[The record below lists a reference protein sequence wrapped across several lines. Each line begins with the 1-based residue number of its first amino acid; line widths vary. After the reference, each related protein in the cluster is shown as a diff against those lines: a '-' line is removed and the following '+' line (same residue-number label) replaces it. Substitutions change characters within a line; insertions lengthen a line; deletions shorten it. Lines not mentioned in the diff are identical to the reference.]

1 VGDNVSENMVNYI
14 TDRVSKEE
22 VLDGFEPLVQKW
34 FNSKFDDLTPP
45 QAMAVPLISKK
56 ENVLVSSPT
65 GSGKTLT
72 AFLSI
77 LNDFFRIHREGELE
91 TGVHAIYVSP
101 LKALANDIDRNLKQP
116 LDEMIELAEGL
127 GIDIPEI
134 SVAVRSGD
142 TSLKER
148 ARMVRK
154 PPHIL
159 ITTPESL
166 GLLLSSKKF
175 RGHFQKTRYI
185 ILDEIHDLAN
195 NKRGTHLSLSVER
208 LAQIFEK
215 EPVRIGLSAT
225 QAPIEDIAGF
235 LGGYSGGKPRPVN
248 IVDVKERKHL
258 DLRVICPV
266 DNLTLHSTEVINSKM
281 YDLLVDLVN
290 DHRTTLIFT
299 NTRAGTESIA
309 MQLQERGVEK
319 LAAHHGSLSKEMR
332 LDVEEKL
339 KAGEMDV
346 VISSTSLEL
355 GIDIGYV
362 DLVVQIGSPKS
373 IAKGLQRIGRAG
385 HALRAISKG
394 RLVVFDSDD
403 LIECA
408 VLVRSAYGGHIDRV
422 SVPEKATDVLAQ
434 SIIGMSLDRNW
445 DSDEMYELVTS
456 AYPYRNLSKPDF
468 LEVLDFLG
476 GDSLENHGVYPKI
489 WYDKKLKEIGIK
501 RGSRQ
506 IYNMNI
512 GTIPQEIN
520 YAVVLE
526 GRGVQL
532 GNLSEKFV
540 ENLSKNDIFVLGGRT
555 YQFLETKRST
565 VVVKDG
571 LGRKPTVPSWSG
583 EMLPRSFD
591 LSEAV
596 GKFRAE
602 VEERIGEPEENIIDW
617 LEEEFRLD
625 KGAAKT
631 IISHLDE
638 QKKITGFVPSDKNL
652 MIEGYIDNRG
662 RSGAIF
668 HFPFGRRVNDALS
681 RAFAYQLGKEI
692 GSSVRISLSDDAFL
706 LTFPNRMA
714 IEGLV
719 ERLMPEELEPLLR
732 KAIKNTEIFAQ
743 RFRHCANRSF
753 MVLRNYKGREISL
766 PRQQLRTSQVLEAIN
781 EVDSFPMLEEA
792 YREILYDAF
801 DIKNAQLVINEIK
814 EGTRKIGYRGYEPIP
829 SPLSHSLILSGL
841 SDIVLMED
849 RSALLR
855 ELHAQVLGRVL
866 EKGDGDKPRFEKELI
881 DSYFNE
887 KKPIIGTREGVV
899 QAIRQIGGMYL
910 LNDRGKSVYRMS
922 DMASSEMQ
930 DLCQN
935 MIKDGVVESVWTGD
949 KDALYVTPELVPYYK
964 RIYGSEEKLSK
975 EAEKIYKK
983 LKGRKEIKPKKISDE
998 LERTYLV
1005 RRDDEKFCK
1014 RDIEKSASYEKSLD
1028 YLITMHIGFVG
1039 PQAIEEIALELRL
1052 SEEVVGQSLYDLE
1065 EKGII
1070 QGGNFALGQS
1080 TPQYLMAEDVIYLEA
1095 QAHGDV
1101 DVVPEKTLR
1110 EYIDYKLF
1118 RKFSSLQTLFDQHSD
1133 VSSPR
1138 TVFHRL
1144 EEPDLDEWWEWR
1156 DSDAILQGRF
1166 SGGKLRYVPA
1176 NKVGMYQALFR
1187 KEPEGKIQSL
1197 IIDMLRRSPPVTKS
1211 EINKELELKPELVD
1225 GALRTLEEN
1234 LMIHRYN
1241 RNRNPWTTHNRYR
1254 LLTEYEAPEEPE
1266 KKLVIDVLRGIGP
1279 LTFAELRRECG
1290 MPLSVTRSILNQ
1302 LQEEEIISRIVVVGA
1317 TRLFTYCLTEEVETI
1332 RNTKEK
1338 RKARV
1343 ISWRDPLLTHIR
1355 REMYA
1360 SYGESWTHPVVLGG
1374 MVAGY
1379 MEAWAMSGLLDVREI
1394 ILNDNIEI
1402 ETFLD
1407 ALDEFAKYQEN
1418 FNSNI
1423 IRIKVFA
1430 GTKVEEL
1437 DSLIVKRFEKKG
1449 YQRIREWL
1457 VKGPV
1462 INRSYQER
1470 EIYGY
1475 LLWKQRIHP
1484 ERRFKSA
1491 SEAFR
1496 EMGGVRSEYEL
1507 SLRIQGRF
1515 FHPKDYGNEME
1526 LVQGVMIPS
1535 YSTYCTVRD
1544 AIIYRDARNTPSE
1557 TEDRRLLALAID
1569 SKGLPRE
1576 ELYRRSGMDPDSFK
1590 QSLAR
1595 LYQSLN
1601 LVRTTRGNYRTLP
1614 VNRIYEVDEARFNVV
1629 KRLVLSFGIVS
1640 AEDLGMLLKGEIPM
1654 AELRKIL
1661 AELEKDGTLVKG
1673 FLKEESE
1680 TLYWI
1685 IRDDLE
1691 RVKGHLFQGSFILT
1705 QADRL
1710 SHYLSED
1717 VKQKFGLG
1725 ACNVIF
1731 SSTRPTGAF
1740 KMSKRGKDVIITEF
1754 VGGHQERHVIDAWC
1768 RQWRL
1773 NLEWELKSD
1782 EKVEV

>member
-1 VGDNVSENMVNYI
+1 MGDNVSENMVNYI

-899 QAIRQIGGMYL
+899 QAIRQIGGIYL

-1080 TPQYLMAEDVIYLEA
+1080 TPQYLIAEDVIYLEA

-1430 GTKVEEL
+1430 GTKVKEL
-1437 DSLIVKRFEKKG
+1437 DSLIVERFEKKG

-1661 AELEKDGTLVKG
+1661 AKLEKDGTLVKG

>member
-899 QAIRQIGGMYL
+899 QAIRQIGGIYL

-1080 TPQYLMAEDVIYLEA
+1080 TPQYLIAEDVIYLEA

-1101 DVVPEKTLR
+1101 DVIPEKTLR

-1430 GTKVEEL
+1430 GTKVKEL
-1437 DSLIVKRFEKKG
+1437 DSLIVERFEKKG

-1629 KRLVLSFGIVS
+1629 KRLALSFGIVS

>member
-1 VGDNVSENMVNYI
+1 MVNYI
-14 TDRVSKEE
+14 TDRKSKKE
-22 VLDGFEPLVQKW
+22 VLKGFEPLIRKW

-45 QAMAVPLISKK
+45 QSMAVPLIHNK

-77 LNDFFRIHREGELE
+77 INDFLKIHRESKFED
-91 TGVHAIYVSP
+91 GVHAIYISP

-116 LDEMIELAEGL
+116 LNEMMKIAEELD
-127 GIDIPEI
+127 IDVPEI
-134 SVAVRSGD
+134 KVAVRSGD

-154 PPHIL
+154 PPHII

-175 RGHFQKTRYI
+175 RDHFRKTRYI

-208 LAQIFEK
+208 LAQLIDN

-235 LGGYSGGKPRPVN
+235 LGGYNKGKPRPVN

-258 DLRVICPV
+258 DLKVICPV

-299 NTRAGTESIA
+299 NTRSGTESIA
-309 MQLQERGVEK
+309 IQLKERGIEK

-339 KAGEMDV
+339 KGGEMDV
-346 VISSTSLEL
+346 VVSSTSLEL

-385 HALRAISKG
+385 HDLKAISKG
-394 RLVVFDSDD
+394 RLVVFDPDD
-403 LIECA
+403 LVECA
-408 VLVRSAYGGHIDRV
+408 VLVRSAYKGQIDRV
-422 SVPEKATDVLAQ
+422 SIPEKATDVLAQ

-445 DSDEMYELVTS
+445 NSDEMYELVVS
-456 AYPYRNLSKPDF
+456 AYPYRNLTKHEF
-468 LEVLDFLG
+468 LDVLDFLG
-476 GDSLENHGVYPKI
+476 GNALEKHGVYPKI
-489 WYDKKLKEIGIK
+489 WYNKKDKDIGIK

-520 YAVVLE
+520 YTVVLE
-526 GRGVQL
+526 GRGAQL

-555 YQFLETKRST
+555 YQFLECNRTT

-591 LSEAV
+591 LSESV

-602 VEERIGEPEENIIDW
+602 VENKLELDEEEIIEW
-617 LEEEFRLD
+617 LKKEFRLD

-638 QKKITGFVPSDKNL
+638 QKKICGFVPSDKQL
-652 MIEGYIDNRG
+652 MVEGYIDNRG

-681 RAFAYQLGKEI
+681 RAFAFKLGKEI

-706 LTFPNRMA
+706 LTFPSRLA
-714 IEGLV
+714 IEGIAD
-719 ERLMPEELEPLLR
+719 RLLPKSLEPLLR
-732 KAIKNTEIFAQ
+732 KAITNTEIFAQ

-792 YREILYDAF
+792 YREVLYDAF
-801 DIKNAQLVINEIK
+801 DLKNAQIIIDDILKGE
-814 EGTRKIGYRGYEPIP
+814 RKIKYRTYSPVP

-866 EKGDGDKPRFEKELI
+866 EQGDGDKPRFEKELI
-881 DSYFNE
+881 DGHFNE
-887 KKPIIGTREGVV
+887 KRPIVGTREGII
-899 QAIRQIGGMYL
+899 QAIKQIGGIYL
-910 LNDRGKSVYRMS
+910 LNDREKSIYRMS
-922 DMASSEMQ
+922 DMAATEMQ
-930 DLCQN
+930 ELCHE
-935 MIKDGVVESVWTGD
+935 MIKEKIVESVWTGD
-949 KDALYVTPELVPYYK
+949 KDNLFVVPELVPYYQV
-964 RIYGSEEKLSK
+964 IYAIDKKLSK
-975 EAEKIYKK
+975 EAENAYLK
-983 LKGRKEIKPKKISDE
+983 LNGVKDIKPKKICKE
-998 LERTYLV
+998 LEKRYLICKTPDGV
-1005 RRDDEKFCK
+1005 RK
-1014 RDIEKSASYEKSLD
+1014 REIVKTISYEKALD
-1028 YLITMHIGFVG
+1028 WLITSHLGFVG
-1039 PQAIEEIALELRL
+1039 PQSKEDIALDLRL
-1052 SEEVVGQSLYDLE
+1052 SEDIVSQSLDELE
-1065 EKGII
+1065 EQGTI
-1070 QGGNFALGQS
+1070 QGGNFILGRS
-1080 TPQYLMAEDVIYLEA
+1080 TPQYLLAEDVIYLEA
-1095 QAHGDV
+1095 QSLGDV
-1101 DVVPEKTLR
+1101 DVVPEKILR
-1110 EYIDYKLF
+1110 EYLDYKIF
-1118 RKFSSLQTLFDQHSD
+1118 KKFPNLQTLFEQHND
-1133 VSSPR
+1133 VPSPR

-1144 EEPDLDEWWEWR
+1144 DNPNLDEWWEWR

-1166 SGGKLRYVPA
+1166 SAGKLRYVPA
-1176 NKVGMYQALFR
+1176 NKIGMYQALFR
-1187 KEPEGKIQSL
+1187 KEPDGKIQNL
-1197 IIDMLRRSPPVTKS
+1197 IVDMLRRSPPLSKS
-1211 EINKELELKPELVD
+1211 EISKELEVKTELID
-1225 GALRTLEEN
+1225 GALRALEEK

-1241 RNRNPWTTHNRYR
+1241 RHRNPWTTHNRYR
-1254 LLTEYEAPEEPE
+1254 LLNEYSAPELPE
-1266 KKLVIDVLRGIGP
+1266 KQIVLNQLRSTGP

-1290 MPLSVTRSILNQ
+1290 LPLNVTRAILNN
-1302 LQEEEIISRIVVVGA
+1302 LQEEDLVAKIVVVGA
-1317 TRLFTYCLTEEVETI
+1317 TRLFEYCLKEELETI
-1332 RNTKEK
+1332 KNTKEEK
-1338 RKARV
+1338 KVRV
-1343 ISWRDPLLTHIR
+1343 ISWRDPMLTHIR
-1355 REMYA
+1355 REMYS
-1360 SYGESWTHPVVLGG
+1360 SYGEAWTNPIIQGG

-1379 MEAWAMSGLLDVREI
+1379 MEAWAMSGLLDIREVVLDENTKI
-1394 ILNDNIEI
+1394 GD
-1402 ETFLD
+1402 FLD
-1407 ALDEFAKYQEN
+1407 GLDEFSTYQEN
-1418 FNSNI
+1418 FHSNI
-1423 IRIKVFA
+1423 IRVKAFA
-1430 GTKVEEL
+1430 NTKVEDL
-1437 DSLIVKRFEKKG
+1437 DKSIVKQFEDKG
-1449 YQRIREWL
+1449 YQRIRNWL

-1462 INRSYQER
+1462 INREYQER

-1475 LLWKQRIHP
+1475 LLWRQRIHP
-1484 ERRFKSA
+1484 EKRFPNA
-1491 SEAFR
+1491 AEAFR
-1496 EMGGVRSEYEL
+1496 ELGGVRSEYEL
-1507 SLRIQGRF
+1507 SLRVQGRF

-1526 LVQGVMIPS
+1526 LVQGVMIPG
-1535 YSTYCTVRD
+1535 YSTYCKVND
-1544 AIIYRDARNTPSE
+1544 AIVYRDARNVSPE
-1557 TEDRRLLALAID
+1557 PEDRRLLALAID

-1590 QSLAR
+1590 LSLAR

-1614 VNRIYEVDEARFNVV
+1614 VNRIYESEEARFRVV
-1629 KRLVLSFGIVS
+1629 KRLILSFGIVS
-1640 AEDLGMLLKGEIPM
+1640 AEGLGMLLKGEIPM
-1654 AELRKIL
+1654 AELRGIL
-1661 AELEKDGTLVKG
+1661 LKLEKENILVKG
-1673 FLKEESE
+1673 FLKEGSE
-1680 TLYWI
+1680 ILYWI
-1685 IRDDLE
+1685 VKEDLNYI
-1691 RVKGHLFQGSFILT
+1691 KGHLFQGSFVLN
-1705 QADRL
+1705 QGDRL
-1710 SHYLSED
+1710 AHYLSED

-1731 SSTRPTGAF
+1731 SSTRMTGAF
-1740 KMSKRGKDVIITEF
+1740 KMSKRGKEVVITEF
-1754 VGGHQERHVIDAWC
+1754 VGSNHERHVIEAWC

-1773 NLEWELKSD
+1773 NLEWELKSE
-1782 EKVEV
+1782 EKVEI

>member
-1 VGDNVSENMVNYI
+1 MLNGLLKNMVKYI
-14 TDRVSKEE
+14 TNRKSKDE
-22 VLDGFEPLVQKW
+22 VLSGFEPLISKW

-45 QAMAVPLISKK
+45 QSMAVPLIHEK

-77 LNDFFRIHREGELE
+77 INNFLKIHKDGNFED
-91 TGVHAIYVSP
+91 GVHAIYVSP
-101 LKALANDIDRNLKQP
+101 LKALANDIDRNLRQP
-116 LDEMIELAEGL
+116 LDEMMELAKEL
-127 GIDIPEI
+127 EIDTPEI
-134 SVAVRSGD
+134 KVAVRSGD

-175 RGHFQKTRYI
+175 RDHFTKTRYI

-208 LAQIFEK
+208 LAQIIEK

-235 LGGYSGGKPRPVN
+235 LGGYNNGKPRPVN

-258 DLRVICPV
+258 DLRVLCPV
-266 DNLTLHSTEVINSKM
+266 DNLTLHTTEVINSKM

-309 MQLQERGVEK
+309 VQLKERGIEK

-346 VISSTSLEL
+346 VVSSTSLEL

-385 HALRAISKG
+385 HALRAVSKG

-408 VLVRSAYGGHIDRV
+408 VLVKSAYEGEIDRV
-422 SVPEKATDVLAQ
+422 SIPERATDVLAQ
-434 SIIGMSLDRNW
+434 SIIGMSLDRKW
-445 DSDEMYELVTS
+445 DSDEMYNLVTS
-456 AYPYRNLSKPDF
+456 AYPYRNLSKNEF
-468 LEVLDFLG
+468 LDVLDFLG
-476 GDSLENHGVYPKI
+476 GDSLEKHGVYPKI
-489 WYDKKLKEIGIK
+489 WYDKSEKEIGIK

-520 YAVVLE
+520 YTVVLE
-526 GRGVQL
+526 GRGAQL

-555 YQFLETKRST
+555 YQFIESNRST

-591 LSEAV
+591 LSESV
-596 GKFRAE
+596 GRFRAE
-602 VEERIGEPEENIIDW
+602 VEKRLDLPEDNIIEW
-617 LEEEFRLD
+617 LEDEFRLD
-625 KGAAKT
+625 KGAART
-631 IISHLDE
+631 IVSHLDE
-638 QKKITGFVPSDKNL
+638 QNKICGFVPSDKHL
-652 MIEGYIDNRG
+652 MVEGYLDNRG

-668 HFPFGRRVNDALS
+668 HFPFGRRVNDALA
-681 RAFAYQLGKEI
+681 RAFAFQLGKEV

-706 LTFPNRMA
+706 LTFPNRLA
-714 IEGLV
+714 IEGIAD
-719 ERLMPEELEPLLR
+719 RLMPNSLEPLLR
-732 KAIKNTEIFAQ
+732 KAITNTEIFAQ

-781 EVDSFPMLEEA
+781 EIDTFPMLEEA
-792 YREILYDAF
+792 YREVLYDAF
-801 DIKNAQLVINEIK
+801 DLKNAQLIIDDIK
-814 EGTRKIGYRGYEPIP
+814 NGNRKIDYRTYSPVP

-855 ELHAQVLGRVL
+855 ELHTQVLGRVL
-866 EKGDGDKPRFEKELI
+866 EQGDGEKPRFEKELI
-881 DSYFNE
+881 EGYFNE
-887 KKPIIGTREGVV
+887 KKPIIGSREGII
-899 QAIRQIGGMYL
+899 QAIKQIGGIYL
-910 LNDRGKSVYRMS
+910 LNDRVKSSYRMS
-922 DMASSEMQ
+922 DMASTEMQ
-930 DLCQN
+930 DLCHDLIN
-935 MIKDGVVESVWTGD
+935 EGLVESVWTED
-949 KDALYVTPELVPYYK
+949 KDDLFVIPKLVPYYQA
-964 RIYGSEEKLSK
+964 IYCSDDKLSK
-975 EAEKIYKK
+975 NAKK
-983 LKGRKEIKPKKISDE
+983 AYDGLKGTKVIKSKKVSQE
-998 LERTYLV
+998 LEKKYLV
-1005 RRDDEKFCK
+1005 SKTTEGLRK
-1014 RDIEKSASYEKSLD
+1014 RKIEKTVSYEKALD
-1028 YLITMHIGFVG
+1028 WLITKHLGFSG
-1039 PQAIEEIALELRL
+1039 PQAKEEIALELKL
-1052 SEEVVGQSLYDLE
+1052 PEEIISQSLYDLE
-1065 EKGII
+1065 EQGII
-1070 QGGNFALGQS
+1070 QGGNFILGRNM
-1080 TPQYLMAEDVIYLEA
+1080 PQYLLAEDVIYLEA
-1095 QAHGDV
+1095 QSMGDI
-1101 DVVPEKTLR
+1101 DVISEKILR
-1110 EYIDYKLF
+1110 EYIDQKLF
-1118 RKFSSLQTLFDQHSD
+1118 KKFSSLQTLFDQHND

-1144 EEPDLDEWWEWR
+1144 EKPDLEEWWEWR

-1166 SGGKLRYVPA
+1166 LAGRLRYVPA
-1176 NKVGMYQALFR
+1176 NKIGMYQALFR
-1187 KEPEGKIQSL
+1187 REPEGKIQNL
-1197 IIDMLRRSPPVTKS
+1197 IVDMLKRSPPLSKS
-1211 EINKELELKPELVD
+1211 EIAKELEIKSDLVD
-1225 GALRTLEEN
+1225 GALRALEEK

-1241 RNRNPWTTHNRYR
+1241 RHRNPWTTHNRYR
-1254 LLTEYEAPEEPE
+1254 LLNEYSAPEKPE
-1266 KKLVIDVLRGIGP
+1266 KNLIIEQLRSTGP

-1290 MPLSVTRSILNQ
+1290 LPLNITRSILNQ
-1302 LQEEEIISRIVVVGA
+1302 LQEEDLVAKIVVVGA
-1317 TRLFTYCLTEEVETI
+1317 TRLFEYCLTEELENI
-1332 RNTKEK
+1332 KNTEEK
-1338 RKARV
+1338 NQTRV
-1343 ISWRDPLLTHIR
+1343 ISWRDPILTHIR
-1355 REMYA
+1355 REMY
-1360 SYGESWTHPVVLGG
+1360 SHYGEAWTNPIISGG

-1394 ILNDNIEI
+1394 VLEDNTSISDFI
-1402 ETFLD
+1402 D
-1407 ALDEFAKYQEN
+1407 ALDEFATYQEN

-1423 IRIKVFA
+1423 IRVKAFSS
-1430 GTKVEEL
+1430 TKVEDL
-1437 DSLIVKRFEKKG
+1437 DDKIIEQFEKKG
-1449 YQRIREWL
+1449 YQRIRNWL

-1462 INRSYQER
+1462 INKEYQER

-1475 LLWKQRIHP
+1475 LLWRQRINP
-1484 ERRFKSA
+1484 ERRFRNA
-1491 SEAFR
+1491 AEAFR

-1507 SLRIQGRF
+1507 SLRVQGRF
-1515 FHPKDYGNEME
+1515 FHPRDYGNEME
-1526 LVQGVMIPS
+1526 LVQGVMIPG
-1535 YSTYCTVRD
+1535 YATYCNVRD
-1544 AIIYRDARNTPSE
+1544 AIIYRDARNVPPESD
-1557 TEDRRLLALAID
+1557 DRRLLALAID

-1590 QSLAR
+1590 LSLAR

-1601 LVRTTRGNYRTLP
+1601 LVRTARGNYRTLP
-1614 VNRIYEVDEARFNVV
+1614 VNRVYEPEEARFQVV
-1629 KRLVLSFGIVS
+1629 KRLILSFGIVS
-1640 AEDLGMLLKGEIPM
+1640 AEGLGMLLKGEIPM

-1661 AELEKDGTLVKG
+1661 LRLEKDNVLVKG
-1673 FLKEESE
+1673 FLKEGSE

-1685 IRDDLE
+1685 VKDDIDYI
-1691 RVKGHLFQGSFILT
+1691 KGHLFQGSFVLN
-1705 QADRL
+1705 QGDRL
-1710 SHYLSED
+1710 AHYLSED
-1717 VKQKFGLG
+1717 VKKKFGLG

-1731 SSTRPTGAF
+1731 SSTRMTGAF

-1754 VGGHQERHVIDAWC
+1754 VGENQERRVIEAWC

-1773 NLEWELKSD
+1773 NLEWDLKSE
-1782 EKVEV
+1782 EKVEI

>member
-1 VGDNVSENMVNYI
+1 MGDNVSKNMVNYI

-899 QAIRQIGGMYL
+899 QAIRQIGGIYL

-1080 TPQYLMAEDVIYLEA
+1080 TPQYLIAEDVIYLEA

-1430 GTKVEEL
+1430 GTKVKEL
-1437 DSLIVKRFEKKG
+1437 DSLIVERFEKKG

>member
-1 VGDNVSENMVNYI
+1 MVNYI
-14 TDRVSKEE
+14 TDRKSKKE
-22 VLDGFEPLVQKW
+22 VLKGFEPLIRKW

-45 QAMAVPLISKK
+45 QSMAVPLIHNK

-77 LNDFFRIHREGELE
+77 INDFLKIHRESEFE
-91 TGVHAIYVSP
+91 DGVHAIYISP

-116 LDEMIELAEGL
+116 LDEMMKIAEELD
-127 GIDIPEI
+127 IDVPEI
-134 SVAVRSGD
+134 KVAVRSGD

-175 RGHFQKTRYI
+175 RDHFRKTRYI

-208 LAQIFEK
+208 LAQLIDN

-235 LGGYSGGKPRPVN
+235 LGGFIKGKPRPVN

-258 DLRVICPV
+258 DLKVICPV

-309 MQLQERGVEK
+309 IQLKERGIEK

-339 KAGEMDV
+339 KGGEMDV
-346 VISSTSLEL
+346 VVSSTSLEL

-362 DLVVQIGSPKS
+362 DLVIQIGSPKS

-385 HALRAISKG
+385 HDLKAISKG
-394 RLVVFDSDD
+394 RLVVFDPDD
-403 LIECA
+403 LVECA
-408 VLVRSAYGGHIDRV
+408 VLVRSAYEGQIDRV
-422 SVPEKATDVLAQ
+422 SIPEKATDVLAQ

-445 DSDEMYELVTS
+445 NSDEMYELVVS
-456 AYPYRNLSKPDF
+456 AYPYRNLTKREF
-468 LEVLDFLG
+468 LDVLDFLG
-476 GDSLENHGVYPKI
+476 GNALEKHGVYPKI
-489 WYDKKLKEIGIK
+489 WYNKKDKDIGIK

-520 YAVVLE
+520 YTVVLE

-555 YQFLETKRST
+555 YQFLECNRTT

-591 LSEAV
+591 LSESV

-602 VEERIGEPEENIIDW
+602 VEIKLELDDEEIIEW
-617 LEEEFRLD
+617 LKKEFRLD

-638 QKKITGFVPSDKNL
+638 QKKICGFIPSDKQL
-652 MIEGYIDNRG
+652 MVEGYIDNRG

-668 HFPFGRRVNDALS
+668 HFPFGRRVNDALA
-681 RAFAYQLGKEI
+681 RAFAFQLGKEI

-706 LTFPNRMA
+706 LTFPSRLA
-714 IEGLV
+714 IEGIAD
-719 ERLMPEELEPLLR
+719 RLLPKSLKPLLR
-732 KAIKNTEIFAQ
+732 KAITNTEIFAQ

-792 YREILYDAF
+792 YREVLYDAF
-801 DIKNAQLVINEIK
+801 DLKNAQIIIDDILKGE
-814 EGTRKIGYRGYEPIP
+814 RKIKYRTYSPVP

-866 EKGDGDKPRFEKELI
+866 EQGDGDKPRFEKELI
-881 DSYFNE
+881 DGHFNE
-887 KKPIIGTREGVV
+887 KRPIVGTREGII
-899 QAIRQIGGMYL
+899 QAIKQIGGIYL
-910 LNDRGKSVYRMS
+910 LNDREKSIYRMS
-922 DMASSEMQ
+922 DMAATEMQ
-930 DLCQN
+930 ELCHE
-935 MIKDGVVESVWTGD
+935 MIEEKVVESVWTGD
-949 KDALYVTPELVPYYK
+949 KDNLFVVPELVPYYQV
-964 RIYGSEEKLSK
+964 IYAIDEKLSK
-975 EAEKIYKK
+975 EAENAYLK
-983 LKGRKEIKPKKISDE
+983 LNGVKDIKPTKICKE
-998 LERTYLV
+998 LEKKYLICKTPDGV
-1005 RRDDEKFCK
+1005 RK
-1014 RDIEKSASYEKSLD
+1014 REIEKTISYEKALD
-1028 YLITMHIGFVG
+1028 WLITSHLGFVG
-1039 PQAIEEIALELRL
+1039 PQSKEDIALDLRL
-1052 SEEVVGQSLYDLE
+1052 SEDIVSQSLDELE
-1065 EKGII
+1065 EQGTI
-1070 QGGNFALGQS
+1070 QGGNFMLGRS
-1080 TPQYLMAEDVIYLEA
+1080 TPQYLLAEDIIYLEA
-1095 QAHGDV
+1095 QSLGDV
-1101 DVVPEKTLR
+1101 DVVPEKILR
-1110 EYIDYKLF
+1110 EYLDYKIF
-1118 RKFSSLQTLFDQHSD
+1118 KKFPNLQTLFEQHND
-1133 VSSPR
+1133 VPSPR

-1144 EEPDLDEWWEWR
+1144 DNPNLDEWWEWR

-1166 SGGKLRYVPA
+1166 SAGKLRYVPA
-1176 NKVGMYQALFR
+1176 NKIGMYQALFR
-1187 KEPEGKIQSL
+1187 REPDGKIQNL
-1197 IIDMLRRSPPVTKS
+1197 IVDMLRRSPPLSKS
-1211 EINKELELKPELVD
+1211 EISKELEVKTELID
-1225 GALRTLEEN
+1225 GALRALEEK

-1241 RNRNPWTTHNRYR
+1241 RHRNPWTTHNRYR
-1254 LLTEYEAPEEPE
+1254 LLNEYSAPELPE
-1266 KKLVIDVLRGIGP
+1266 KKIVLNQLRSTGP

-1290 MPLSVTRSILNQ
+1290 LPLNVTRAILNN
-1302 LQEEEIISRIVVVGA
+1302 LQEEDLVAKIVVVGA
-1317 TRLFTYCLTEEVETI
+1317 TRLFEYCLKEELETI
-1332 RNTKEK
+1332 KNTKEEK
-1338 RKARV
+1338 KVRV
-1343 ISWRDPLLTHIR
+1343 ISWRDPMLTHIR
-1355 REMYA
+1355 REMYS
-1360 SYGESWTHPVVLGG
+1360 SYGEAWTNPIIQGG

-1379 MEAWAMSGLLDVREI
+1379 MEAWAMSGLLDIREVVLDENTKI
-1394 ILNDNIEI
+1394 SD
-1402 ETFLD
+1402 FLD
-1407 ALDEFAKYQEN
+1407 GLDEFSTYQEN
-1418 FNSNI
+1418 FHSNI
-1423 IRIKVFA
+1423 IRVKAFA
-1430 GTKVEEL
+1430 NTKVEDL
-1437 DSLIVKRFEKKG
+1437 DTSIVKQFEDKG
-1449 YQRIREWL
+1449 YQRIRNWL

-1462 INRSYQER
+1462 INREYQER

-1475 LLWKQRIHP
+1475 LLWRQRIHP
-1484 ERRFKSA
+1484 EKRFQNA
-1491 SEAFR
+1491 AEAFR
-1496 EMGGVRSEYEL
+1496 ELGGVRSEYEL
-1507 SLRIQGRF
+1507 SLRVQGRF

-1526 LVQGVMIPS
+1526 LVQGVMIPG
-1535 YSTYCTVRD
+1535 YSTYCNVND
-1544 AIIYRDARNTPSE
+1544 AIVYRDARNVPPE
-1557 TEDRRLLALAID
+1557 PDDRRLLALAID

-1590 QSLAR
+1590 LSLAR

-1614 VNRIYEVDEARFNVV
+1614 VNRIYESEEARFRVV
-1629 KRLVLSFGIVS
+1629 KRLILSFGIVS
-1640 AEDLGMLLKGEIPM
+1640 AEGLGMLLKGEIPM
-1654 AELRKIL
+1654 AELRGIL
-1661 AELEKDGTLVKG
+1661 LKLEKENILVKG
-1673 FLKEESE
+1673 FLKEGSE
-1680 TLYWI
+1680 ILYWI
-1685 IRDDLE
+1685 VKEDLNYI
-1691 RVKGHLFQGSFILT
+1691 KGHLFQGSFVLN
-1705 QADRL
+1705 QGDRL
-1710 SHYLSED
+1710 AHYLSED

-1731 SSTRPTGAF
+1731 SSTRMTGAF
-1740 KMSKRGKDVIITEF
+1740 KMSKRGKEVVITEF
-1754 VGGHQERHVIDAWC
+1754 VGSNHERHVIEAWC

-1773 NLEWELKSD
+1773 NLEWELKSE
-1782 EKVEV
+1782 EKVEI

>member
-1080 TPQYLMAEDVIYLEA
+1080 TPQYLIAEDVIYLEA

-1423 IRIKVFA
+1423 IRIKVFD

-1437 DSLIVKRFEKKG
+1437 DSLIVERFEKKG
-1449 YQRIREWL
+1449 YQRIRKWL

-1484 ERRFKSA
+1484 ERRFKNA

>member
-1 VGDNVSENMVNYI
+1 MVNYI
-14 TDRVSKEE
+14 TDRKSKKE
-22 VLDGFEPLVQKW
+22 VLKGFEPLIRKW

-45 QAMAVPLISKK
+45 QSMAVPLIHNK

-77 LNDFFRIHREGELE
+77 INDFLKIHRESKFED
-91 TGVHAIYVSP
+91 GVHAIYISP

-116 LDEMIELAEGL
+116 LNEMMKIAEELD
-127 GIDIPEI
+127 IDVPEI
-134 SVAVRSGD
+134 KVAVRSGD

-154 PPHIL
+154 PPHII

-175 RGHFQKTRYI
+175 RDHFRKTRYI

-208 LAQIFEK
+208 LAQLIDN

-235 LGGYSGGKPRPVN
+235 LGGYNKGKPRPVN

-258 DLRVICPV
+258 DLKVICPV

-299 NTRAGTESIA
+299 NTRSGTESIA
-309 MQLQERGVEK
+309 IQLKERGIEK

-339 KAGEMDV
+339 KGGEMDV
-346 VISSTSLEL
+346 VVSSTSLEL

-385 HALRAISKG
+385 HDLKAISKG
-394 RLVVFDSDD
+394 RLVVFDPDD
-403 LIECA
+403 LVECA
-408 VLVRSAYGGHIDRV
+408 VLVRSAYKGQIDRV
-422 SVPEKATDVLAQ
+422 SIPEKATDVLAQ

-445 DSDEMYELVTS
+445 NSDEMYELVVS
-456 AYPYRNLSKPDF
+456 AYPYRNLTKHEF
-468 LEVLDFLG
+468 LDVLDFLG
-476 GDSLENHGVYPKI
+476 GNALEKHGVYPKI
-489 WYDKKLKEIGIK
+489 WYNKKDKDIGIK

-520 YAVVLE
+520 YTVVLE
-526 GRGVQL
+526 GRGAQL

-555 YQFLETKRST
+555 YQFLECNRTT

-591 LSEAV
+591 LSESV

-602 VEERIGEPEENIIDW
+602 VENKLELDEEEIIEW
-617 LEEEFRLD
+617 LKKEFRLD

-638 QKKITGFVPSDKNL
+638 QKKICGFVPSDKQL
-652 MIEGYIDNRG
+652 MVEGYIDNRG

-681 RAFAYQLGKEI
+681 RAFAFKLGKEI

-706 LTFPNRMA
+706 LTFPSRLA
-714 IEGLV
+714 IEGIAD
-719 ERLMPEELEPLLR
+719 RLLPKSLEPLLR
-732 KAIKNTEIFAQ
+732 KAITNTEIFAQ

-792 YREILYDAF
+792 YREVLYDAF
-801 DIKNAQLVINEIK
+801 DLKNAQIIIDDILKGE
-814 EGTRKIGYRGYEPIP
+814 RKIKYRTYSPVP

-866 EKGDGDKPRFEKELI
+866 EQGDGDKPRFEKELI
-881 DSYFNE
+881 DGHFNE
-887 KKPIIGTREGVV
+887 KRPIVGTREGII
-899 QAIRQIGGMYL
+899 QAIKQIGGIYL
-910 LNDRGKSVYRMS
+910 LNDRKKSIYRMS
-922 DMASSEMQ
+922 DMAATEMQ
-930 DLCQN
+930 ELCHE
-935 MIKDGVVESVWTGD
+935 MIKEKIVESVWTGD
-949 KDALYVTPELVPYYK
+949 KDNLFVVPELVPYYQV
-964 RIYGSEEKLSK
+964 IYAIDKKLSK
-975 EAEKIYKK
+975 EAENAYLK
-983 LKGRKEIKPKKISDE
+983 LNGVKDIKPKKICKE
-998 LERTYLV
+998 LEKRYLICKTPDGV
-1005 RRDDEKFCK
+1005 RK
-1014 RDIEKSASYEKSLD
+1014 REIEKTISYEKALD
-1028 YLITMHIGFVG
+1028 WLITSHLGFVG
-1039 PQAIEEIALELRL
+1039 PQSKENIALDLRL
-1052 SEEVVGQSLYDLE
+1052 SEDIVSQSLDELE
-1065 EKGII
+1065 EQGTI
-1070 QGGNFALGQS
+1070 QGGNFILGRS
-1080 TPQYLMAEDVIYLEA
+1080 TPQYLLAEDVIYLEA
-1095 QAHGDV
+1095 QSLGDV
-1101 DVVPEKTLR
+1101 DVVPEKILR
-1110 EYIDYKLF
+1110 EYLDYKIF
-1118 RKFSSLQTLFDQHSD
+1118 KKFPNLQTLFEQHND
-1133 VSSPR
+1133 VPSPR

-1144 EEPDLDEWWEWR
+1144 DNPNLDEWWEWR

-1166 SGGKLRYVPA
+1166 SAGKLRYVPA
-1176 NKVGMYQALFR
+1176 NKIGMYQALFR
-1187 KEPEGKIQSL
+1187 KEPDGKIQNL
-1197 IIDMLRRSPPVTKS
+1197 IVDMLRRSPPLSKS
-1211 EINKELELKPELVD
+1211 EISKELEVKTELID
-1225 GALRTLEEN
+1225 GALRALEEK

-1241 RNRNPWTTHNRYR
+1241 RHRNPWTTHNRYR
-1254 LLTEYEAPEEPE
+1254 LLNEYSAPELPE
-1266 KKLVIDVLRGIGP
+1266 KQIVLNQLRSTGP

-1290 MPLSVTRSILNQ
+1290 LPLNVTRAILNN
-1302 LQEEEIISRIVVVGA
+1302 LQEEDLVAKIVVVGA
-1317 TRLFTYCLTEEVETI
+1317 TRLFEYCLKEELETI
-1332 RNTKEK
+1332 KNTKEEK
-1338 RKARV
+1338 KVRV
-1343 ISWRDPLLTHIR
+1343 ISWRDPMLTHIR
-1355 REMYA
+1355 REMYS
-1360 SYGESWTHPVVLGG
+1360 SYGEAWTNPIIQGG

-1379 MEAWAMSGLLDVREI
+1379 MEAWAMSGLLDIREVVLDENTKI
-1394 ILNDNIEI
+1394 GD
-1402 ETFLD
+1402 FLD
-1407 ALDEFAKYQEN
+1407 GLDEFSTYQEN
-1418 FNSNI
+1418 FHSNI
-1423 IRIKVFA
+1423 IRVKAFA
-1430 GTKVEEL
+1430 NTKVEDL
-1437 DSLIVKRFEKKG
+1437 DKSIVKQFEDKG
-1449 YQRIREWL
+1449 YQRIRNWL

-1462 INRSYQER
+1462 INREYQER

-1475 LLWKQRIHP
+1475 LLWRQRIHP
-1484 ERRFKSA
+1484 EKRFPNA
-1491 SEAFR
+1491 AEAFR
-1496 EMGGVRSEYEL
+1496 ELGGVRSEYEL
-1507 SLRIQGRF
+1507 SLRVQGRF

-1526 LVQGVMIPS
+1526 LVQGVMIPG
-1535 YSTYCTVRD
+1535 YSTYCKVND
-1544 AIIYRDARNTPSE
+1544 AIVYRDARNVSPE
-1557 TEDRRLLALAID
+1557 PEDRRLLALAID

-1590 QSLAR
+1590 LSLAR

-1614 VNRIYEVDEARFNVV
+1614 VNRIYESEEARFRVV
-1629 KRLVLSFGIVS
+1629 KRLILSFGIVS
-1640 AEDLGMLLKGEIPM
+1640 AEGLGMLLKGEIPM
-1654 AELRKIL
+1654 AELRGIL
-1661 AELEKDGTLVKG
+1661 LKLEKEHILVKG
-1673 FLKEESE
+1673 FLKEGSE
-1680 TLYWI
+1680 ILYWI
-1685 IRDDLE
+1685 VKEDLNYI
-1691 RVKGHLFQGSFILT
+1691 KGHLFQGSFVLN
-1705 QADRL
+1705 QGDRL
-1710 SHYLSED
+1710 AHYLSED

-1731 SSTRPTGAF
+1731 SSTRMTGAF
-1740 KMSKRGKDVIITEF
+1740 KMSKRGKEVVITEF
-1754 VGGHQERHVIDAWC
+1754 VGSNHERHVIEAWC

-1773 NLEWELKSD
+1773 NLEWELKSE
-1782 EKVEV
+1782 EKVEI

>member
-1 VGDNVSENMVNYI
+1 MVNYI
-14 TDRVSKEE
+14 TDRKSKKE
-22 VLDGFEPLVQKW
+22 VLKGFEPLIRKW

-45 QAMAVPLISKK
+45 QSMAVPLIHNKK
-56 ENVLVSSPT
+56 NVLVSSPT

-77 LNDFFRIHREGELE
+77 INDFLKIHRESEFE
-91 TGVHAIYVSP
+91 DGVHAIYISP

-116 LDEMIELAEGL
+116 LEEMMKLAEEFD
-127 GIDIPEI
+127 IDVPEI
-134 SVAVRSGD
+134 KVAVRSGD
-142 TSLKER
+142 TSLKDR
-148 ARMVRK
+148 AKMVRK

-175 RGHFQKTRYI
+175 RDHFRKTRYI

-208 LAQIFEK
+208 LAQIIDR

-235 LGGYSGGKPRPVN
+235 LGGYTKGKPRPVN

-258 DLRVICPV
+258 DLKVICPV

-309 MQLQERGVEK
+309 IQLKERGIEK

-339 KAGEMDV
+339 KGGEMDV
-346 VISSTSLEL
+346 VVSSTSLEL

-394 RLVVFDSDD
+394 RLVVFDPDD
-403 LIECA
+403 LVECA
-408 VLVRSAYGGHIDRV
+408 VLVRSAYGGQIDRV
-422 SVPEKATDVLAQ
+422 SIPEKATDVLAQ
-434 SIIGMSLDRNW
+434 SIIGMSLDRKWN
-445 DSDEMYELVTS
+445 SDEMYELVTS
-456 AYPYRNLSKPDF
+456 AYPYRNLTKHEF
-468 LEVLDFLG
+468 LDVLDFLG
-476 GDSLENHGVYPKI
+476 GDALENHGVYPKI
-489 WYDKKLKEIGIK
+489 WYDKKDREIGIK

-520 YAVVLE
+520 YTVVLE
-526 GRGVQL
+526 GRGAQL

-540 ENLSKNDIFVLGGRT
+540 ENLSRNDIFVLGGRT
-555 YQFLETKRST
+555 YQFLECKRST

-602 VEERIGEPEENIIDW
+602 VEKKLELDEEEIIKW

-638 QKKITGFVPSDKNL
+638 QKKICGFVPSDKNL
-652 MIEGYIDNRG
+652 MVEGYLDNRG
-662 RSGAIF
+662 RNGAIF
-668 HFPFGRRVNDALS
+668 HFPFGRRVNDALA
-681 RAFAYQLGKEI
+681 RAFAFKLGKEI

-706 LTFPNRMA
+706 LTFPSRLA
-714 IEGLV
+714 IEGIAD
-719 ERLMPEELEPLLR
+719 RLLPKSLEPLLR

-792 YREILYDAF
+792 YREVLYDAF
-801 DIKNAQLVINEIK
+801 DLKNAQIIIDDIMKGE
-814 EGTRKIGYRGYEPIP
+814 RKIEYRTYSPVP

-866 EKGDGDKPRFEKELI
+866 EQGDGDKPRFEKELI
-881 DSYFNE
+881 DGYFNE
-887 KKPIIGTREGVV
+887 KRPIVGTREGII
-899 QAIRQIGGMYL
+899 QAIKQIGGIYL
-910 LNDRGKSVYRMS
+910 LSDRGKSIYRMT
-922 DMASSEMQ
+922 DMAATEMQ
-930 DLCQN
+930 ELCQE
-935 MIKDGVVESVWTGD
+935 MIEDKVVESIWTGD
-949 KDALYVTPELVPYYK
+949 KDDLFVIPELVPHYK
-964 RIYGSEEKLSK
+964 AIYAIDEKLSK
-975 EAEKIYKK
+975 DAENAYKK
-983 LKGRKEIKPKKISDE
+983 LKGVKEIKPKKICEE
-998 LERTYLV
+998 LEKRYIVCKTPNGV
-1005 RRDDEKFCK
+1005 RK
-1014 RDIEKSASYEKSLD
+1014 REIEKTISYEKALD
-1028 YLITMHIGFVG
+1028 WLITSHLGFVG
-1039 PQAIEEIALELRL
+1039 PQSKEDIALDLRL
-1052 SEEVVGQSLYDLE
+1052 SEDIISQSLYELE
-1065 EKGII
+1065 EEGTI
-1070 QGGNFALGQS
+1070 QGGNFVLGRS
-1080 TPQYLMAEDVIYLEA
+1080 TPQYLLAEDVIYLEA
-1095 QAHGDV
+1095 QSLGDV
-1101 DVVPEKTLR
+1101 DVVPEKILR
-1110 EYIDYKLF
+1110 EYLDYKIF
-1118 RKFSSLQTLFDQHSD
+1118 KKFPSLQTLFEQHND

-1144 EEPDLDEWWEWR
+1144 DNPDLDEWWEWR

-1166 SGGKLRYVPA
+1166 SAGKLRYVPA
-1176 NKVGMYQALFR
+1176 NKIGMYQALFR
-1187 KEPEGKIQSL
+1187 KEPEGKIQNL
-1197 IIDMLRRSPPVTKS
+1197 IVDMLRRSPPLSKS
-1211 EINKELELKPELVD
+1211 EISKELEVKTELID
-1225 GALRTLEEN
+1225 GALRALEEK

-1241 RNRNPWTTHNRYR
+1241 RHRNPWTTHNRYR
-1254 LLTEYEAPEEPE
+1254 LLNEYSSPELPE
-1266 KKLVIDVLRGIGP
+1266 RKIVLDQLRSTGP

-1290 MPLSVTRSILNQ
+1290 LPLNVTRTILNN
-1302 LQEEEIISRIVVVGA
+1302 LQEEDLVAKIVVVGA
-1317 TRLFTYCLTEEVETI
+1317 TRLFEYCLKEELENI
-1332 RNTKEK
+1332 RNTKEEK
-1338 RKARV
+1338 KVRV
-1343 ISWRDPLLTHIR
+1343 ISWRDPMLAHIR
-1355 REMYA
+1355 REMYS
-1360 SYGESWTHPVVLGG
+1360 SYGEAWTNPIIQGG

-1379 MEAWAMSGLLDVREI
+1379 MEAWAMSGLLDIREVV
-1394 ILNDNIEI
+1394 LDDNTKIGD
-1402 ETFLD
+1402 FLD
-1407 ALDEFAKYQEN
+1407 GLDEYSTYQEN
-1418 FNSNI
+1418 FHSNI
-1423 IRIKVFA
+1423 IRVKAFA
-1430 GTKVEEL
+1430 STKVEDL
-1437 DSLIVKRFEKKG
+1437 DTTIVKQFEEKG
-1449 YQRIREWL
+1449 YQRIRNWL

-1462 INRSYQER
+1462 INREYQER

-1475 LLWKQRIHP
+1475 LLWRQRIHP
-1484 ERRFKSA
+1484 EKRFRNA
-1491 SEAFR
+1491 AEAFR

-1507 SLRIQGRF
+1507 SLRVQGRF
-1515 FHPKDYGNEME
+1515 FHPRDYGNEME
-1526 LVQGVMIPS
+1526 LVQGVMIPG
-1535 YSTYCTVRD
+1535 YSTYCNVRD
-1544 AIIYRDARNTPSE
+1544 AIVYRDARNVLPE
-1557 TEDRRLLALAID
+1557 PDDRRLLALAID

-1590 QSLAR
+1590 LSLAR

-1614 VNRIYEVDEARFNVV
+1614 VNRIYEPEEARFRVV
-1629 KRLVLSFGIVS
+1629 KRLILSFGIIS
-1640 AEDLGMLLKGEIPM
+1640 AECLGMLLKGEIPM
-1654 AELRKIL
+1654 AELRGIL
-1661 AELEKDGTLVKG
+1661 LRLEEENILVKG
-1673 FLKEESE
+1673 FLREGSE
-1680 TLYWI
+1680 TLYWVVK
-1685 IRDDLE
+1685 DDIDYI
-1691 RVKGHLFQGSFILT
+1691 KGHLFQGSFVLN
-1705 QADRL
+1705 QGDRL
-1710 SHYLSED
+1710 AHYLSED
-1717 VKQKFGLG
+1717 VKQKYGLG

-1731 SSTRPTGAF
+1731 SSTRMTGAF
-1740 KMSKRGKDVIITEF
+1740 KMSKRGKDVVITEF
-1754 VGGHQERHVIDAWC
+1754 VGDNHERHVIEAWC

-1773 NLEWELKSD
+1773 NLEWELKSE

>member
-1 VGDNVSENMVNYI
+1 MVTYI
-14 TDRVSKEE
+14 TNRKTKEE
-22 VLDGFEPLVQKW
+22 VLNGFEPLIRTW
-34 FNSKFDDLTPP
+34 FNNKFDDLTPP
-45 QAMAVPLISKK
+45 QAMAVPLIEKNK
-56 ENVLVSSPT
+56 NVLVSSPT
-65 GSGKTLT
+65 GTGKTLT

-77 LNDFFRIHREGELE
+77 LNNFLKLHREDNFED
-91 TGVHAIYVSP
+91 GVHAIYISP

-116 LDEMIELAEGL
+116 LEEMMVLAEEL
-127 GIDIPEI
+127 EIDVPEI
-134 SVAVRSGD
+134 KVAVRSGD

-154 PPHIL
+154 PPHII

-175 RGHFQKTRYI
+175 RDHFKRTKYI

-208 LAQIFEK
+208 LAQIIDR

-235 LGGYSGGKPRPVN
+235 LGGYSQGKPRHVN

-258 DLRVICPV
+258 DLRVVCPV

-299 NTRAGTESIA
+299 NTRAGTESMA
-309 MQLQERGVEK
+309 MQLKERGIEK

-332 LDVEEKL
+332 LDVEQKL
-339 KAGEMDV
+339 KDGEMDV

-355 GIDIGYV
+355 GIDIGYL

-385 HALRAISKG
+385 HALREISKG
-394 RLVVFDSDD
+394 RLIVFDSDD

-408 VLVRSAYGGHIDRV
+408 VLVRSAYEGKIDRV
-422 SVPEKATDVLAQ
+422 TIPEKATDVLAQ
-434 SIIGMSLDRNW
+434 SIIGMSLDRKW
-445 DSDEMYELVTS
+445 DSDEMYNLVKS
-456 AYPYRNLSKPDF
+456 AYPYRNLSKHDF

-476 GDSLENHGVYPKI
+476 GNALENHGVYPKI
-489 WYDKKLKEIGIK
+489 WYDKKSKEIGIK

-520 YAVVLE
+520 YAVILE

-540 ENLSKNDIFVLGGRT
+540 ENLSRNDIFVLGGRT

-565 VVVKDG
+565 VIVKDG

-596 GKFRAE
+596 GRFRAE
-602 VEERIGEPEENIIDW
+602 VEDRLEKPEQEIIKW
-617 LEEEFRLD
+617 LEVDFRLD

-631 IISHLDE
+631 IISHLKE
-638 QKKITGFVPSDKNL
+638 QKKICGFIPSDKRL
-652 MIEGYIDNRG
+652 MVEGYIDNRG
-662 RSGAIF
+662 RNGAIF

-692 GSSVRISLSDDAFL
+692 GSSIRISLSDDAFL
-706 LTFPNRMA
+706 LTFPNRLA
-714 IEGLV
+714 IDGLAD
-719 ERLMPEELEPLLR
+719 RLMPQALEPRLR

-753 MVLRNYKGREISL
+753 MVLRNYKGREISM

-781 EVDSFPMLEEA
+781 QVDSFPMLEEA

-801 DIKNAQLVINEIK
+801 DIKNAQLILDEIK
-814 EGTRKIGYRGYEPIP
+814 SGKRNIEYRSYEPIP

-866 EKGDGDKPRFEKELI
+866 EQEGGDKPRFEKDLI

-887 KKPIIGTREGVV
+887 KKPVVGTKEGVI
-899 QAIRQIGGMYL
+899 QATRQIGGLYL
-910 LNDRGKSVYRMS
+910 LNDKAKSIYRMS
-922 DMASSEMQ
+922 DMSTTEMQ
-930 DLCQN
+930 GLCHE
-935 MIKDGVVESVWTGD
+935 IIDEKIVESVWTGE
-949 KDALYVTPELVPYYK
+949 KDPLYVTPELIPYYK
-964 RIYGSEEKLSK
+964 IIYGSEDNLSK
-975 EAEKIYKK
+975 EAEKVYNK
-983 LKGRKEIKPKKISDE
+983 LKRKKKIKSKKISDE
-998 LERTYLV
+998 LEKNYLICRMV
-1005 RRDDEKFCK
+1005 DGFTK
-1014 RDIEKSASYEKSLD
+1014 RKIEKSASYEKALD
-1028 YLITMHIGFVG
+1028 YLITKHLAFVG
-1039 PQAIEEIALELRL
+1039 PKAVEEIALELRL

-1065 EKGII
+1065 EQGTI

-1095 QAHGDV
+1095 QSHGDV
-1101 DVVPEKTLR
+1101 DVITDQILR
-1110 EYIDYKLF
+1110 EFIDAKLF
-1118 RKFSSLQTLFDQHSD
+1118 KKFSSLQSFFDQHSD
-1133 VSSPR
+1133 VTSPR

-1144 EEPDLDEWWEWR
+1144 DKPNLEEWWEWR
-1156 DSDAILQGRF
+1156 DSDSILQGRF

-1187 KEPEGKIQSL
+1187 KEPEGKVPSL
-1197 IIDMLRRSPPVTKS
+1197 IVDMLRRSPPMTKH
-1211 EINKELELKPELVD
+1211 EITKELELKPELID

-1241 RNRNPWTTHNRYR
+1241 RNRNPWTTHNKYR
-1254 LLTEYEAPEEPE
+1254 LLTEYESPEEPE
-1266 KKLVIDVLRGIGP
+1266 RKLVIDQLRSIGP
-1279 LTFAELRRECG
+1279 LTFGELKRECG
-1290 MPLSVTRSILNQ
+1290 MPLNVTRSILNR
-1302 LQEEEIISRIVVVGA
+1302 LQEENIVSRIVVVGA
-1317 TRLFTYCLTEEVETI
+1317 TRLFTYCLSEEVESI
-1332 RNTKEK
+1332 RKTEEK
-1338 RKARV
+1338 RIIRV

-1360 SYGESWTHPVVLGG
+1360 NYGESWTHPIVVGG
-1374 MVAGY
+1374 MVTGY
-1379 MEAWAMSGLLDVREI
+1379 MEAWAMSGLLDIREV
-1394 ILNDNIEI
+1394 ILDEIEI
-1402 ETFLD
+1402 DEFLD
-1407 ALDEFAKYQEN
+1407 ALDEFARYQEN
-1418 FNSNI
+1418 FHSNI
-1423 IRIKVFA
+1423 IRVKAFA
-1430 GTKVEEL
+1430 GTRVEEL
-1437 DSLIVKRFEKKG
+1437 DAVVVRKFERKG

-1462 INRSYQER
+1462 INLSYQER

-1484 ERRFKSA
+1484 ERRFRNA
-1491 SEAFR
+1491 GEAFR

-1515 FHPKDYGNEME
+1515 FHPRDYGNEME

-1535 YSTYCTVRD
+1535 YSTYCMVRD
-1544 AIIYRDARNTPSE
+1544 AILYRDARNIASKP
-1557 TEDRRLLALAID
+1557 EDRRLLALTID

-1576 ELYRRSGMDPDSFK
+1576 ELYRRSGMDPDLFK
-1590 QSLAR
+1590 QSLTR

-1614 VNRIYEVDEARFNVV
+1614 VNRIYEADEAKFKVV
-1629 KRLVLSFGIVS
+1629 KRLILSFGIVS

-1661 AELEKDGTLVKG
+1661 SRLEEEGILVKG
-1673 FLKEESE
+1673 FLKEGSDI
-1680 TLYWI
+1680 LYWI
-1685 IRDDLE
+1685 IKEDLE
-1691 RVKGHLFQGSFILT
+1691 RVRGHLFQGSFVLT

-1710 SHYLSED
+1710 SHYLSGET
-1717 VKQKFGLG
+1717 KQKFGLG

-1731 SSTRPTGAF
+1731 SSTRMAGAF
-1740 KMSKRGKDVIITEF
+1740 RMSKRGKDVVITEF
-1754 VGGHQERHVIDAWC
+1754 VGGHQERHVIEAWC
-1768 RQWRL
+1768 RQWRM

>member
-1 VGDNVSENMVNYI
+1 MVNYI
-14 TDRVSKEE
+14 TDRKSKKE
-22 VLDGFEPLVQKW
+22 VLKGFEPLIRKW

-45 QAMAVPLISKK
+45 QSMAVPLIHNK

-77 LNDFFRIHREGELE
+77 INDFLKIHRESKFED
-91 TGVHAIYVSP
+91 GVHAIYISP

-116 LDEMIELAEGL
+116 LNEMMKIAEELD
-127 GIDIPEI
+127 IDVPEI
-134 SVAVRSGD
+134 KVAVRSGD

-154 PPHIL
+154 PPHII

-175 RGHFQKTRYI
+175 RDHFRKTRYI

-208 LAQIFEK
+208 LAQLIDN

-235 LGGYSGGKPRPVN
+235 LGGFIKGKPRPVN

-258 DLRVICPV
+258 DLKVICPV

-299 NTRAGTESIA
+299 NTRSGTESIA
-309 MQLQERGVEK
+309 IQLKERGIEK

-339 KAGEMDV
+339 KGGEMDV
-346 VISSTSLEL
+346 VVSSTSLEL

-385 HALRAISKG
+385 HDLKAISKG
-394 RLVVFDSDD
+394 RLVVFDPDD
-403 LIECA
+403 LVECA
-408 VLVRSAYGGHIDRV
+408 VLVRSAYKGQIDRV
-422 SVPEKATDVLAQ
+422 SIPEKATDVLAQ

-445 DSDEMYELVTS
+445 NSDEMYELVVS
-456 AYPYRNLSKPDF
+456 AYPYRNLTKHEF
-468 LEVLDFLG
+468 LDVLDFLG
-476 GDSLENHGVYPKI
+476 GNALEKHGVYPKI
-489 WYDKKLKEIGIK
+489 WYNKKDKDIGIK

-520 YAVVLE
+520 YTVVLE
-526 GRGVQL
+526 GRGAQL

-555 YQFLETKRST
+555 YQFLECNRTT

-591 LSEAV
+591 LSESV

-602 VEERIGEPEENIIDW
+602 VENKLELDEEEIIEW
-617 LEEEFRLD
+617 LKKEFRLD

-638 QKKITGFVPSDKNL
+638 QKKICGFVPSDKQL
-652 MIEGYIDNRG
+652 MVEGYIDNRG

-681 RAFAYQLGKEI
+681 RAFAFKLGKEI

-706 LTFPNRMA
+706 LTFPSRLA
-714 IEGLV
+714 IEGIAD
-719 ERLMPEELEPLLR
+719 RLLPKSLEPLLR
-732 KAIKNTEIFAQ
+732 KAITNTEIFAQ

-792 YREILYDAF
+792 YREVLYDAF
-801 DIKNAQLVINEIK
+801 DLKNAQIIIDDILKGE
-814 EGTRKIGYRGYEPIP
+814 RKIKYRTYSPVP

-866 EKGDGDKPRFEKELI
+866 EQGDGDKPRFEKELI
-881 DSYFNE
+881 DGHFNE
-887 KKPIIGTREGVV
+887 KRPIVGTREGII
-899 QAIRQIGGMYL
+899 QAIKQIGGIYL
-910 LNDRGKSVYRMS
+910 LNDRKKSIYRMS
-922 DMASSEMQ
+922 DMAATEMQ
-930 DLCQN
+930 ELCHE
-935 MIKDGVVESVWTGD
+935 MIKEKIVESVWTGD
-949 KDALYVTPELVPYYK
+949 KDNLFVVPELVPYYQV
-964 RIYGSEEKLSK
+964 IYAIDKKLSK
-975 EAEKIYKK
+975 EAENAYLK
-983 LKGRKEIKPKKISDE
+983 LNGVKDIKPKKICKE
-998 LERTYLV
+998 LEKRYLICKTPDGV
-1005 RRDDEKFCK
+1005 RK
-1014 RDIEKSASYEKSLD
+1014 REIVKTISYEKALD
-1028 YLITMHIGFVG
+1028 WLITSHLGFVG
-1039 PQAIEEIALELRL
+1039 PQSKENIALDLRL
-1052 SEEVVGQSLYDLE
+1052 SEDIVSQSLDELE
-1065 EKGII
+1065 EQGTI
-1070 QGGNFALGQS
+1070 QGGNFILGRS
-1080 TPQYLMAEDVIYLEA
+1080 TPQYLLAEDVIYLEA
-1095 QAHGDV
+1095 QSLGDV
-1101 DVVPEKTLR
+1101 DVVPEKILR
-1110 EYIDYKLF
+1110 EYLDYKIF
-1118 RKFSSLQTLFDQHSD
+1118 KKFPNLQTLFEQHND
-1133 VSSPR
+1133 VPSPR

-1144 EEPDLDEWWEWR
+1144 DNPNLDEWWEWR

-1166 SGGKLRYVPA
+1166 SAGKLRYVPA
-1176 NKVGMYQALFR
+1176 NKIGMYQALFR
-1187 KEPEGKIQSL
+1187 KEPDGKIQNL
-1197 IIDMLRRSPPVTKS
+1197 IVDMLRRSPPLSKS
-1211 EINKELELKPELVD
+1211 EISKELEVKTELID
-1225 GALRTLEEN
+1225 GALRALEEK

-1241 RNRNPWTTHNRYR
+1241 RHRNPWTTHNRYR
-1254 LLTEYEAPEEPE
+1254 LLNEYSAPELPE
-1266 KKLVIDVLRGIGP
+1266 KQIVLNQLRSTGP

-1290 MPLSVTRSILNQ
+1290 LPLNVTRAILNN
-1302 LQEEEIISRIVVVGA
+1302 LQEEDLVAKIVVVGA
-1317 TRLFTYCLTEEVETI
+1317 TRLFEYCLKEELETI
-1332 RNTKEK
+1332 KNTKEEK
-1338 RKARV
+1338 KVRV
-1343 ISWRDPLLTHIR
+1343 ISWRDPMLTHIR
-1355 REMYA
+1355 REMYS
-1360 SYGESWTHPVVLGG
+1360 SYGEAWTNPIIQGG

-1379 MEAWAMSGLLDVREI
+1379 MEAWAMSGLLDIREVVLDENTKI
-1394 ILNDNIEI
+1394 SD
-1402 ETFLD
+1402 FLD
-1407 ALDEFAKYQEN
+1407 GLDEFSTYQEN
-1418 FNSNI
+1418 FHSNI
-1423 IRIKVFA
+1423 IRVKAFA
-1430 GTKVEEL
+1430 NTKVEDL
-1437 DSLIVKRFEKKG
+1437 DKSIVKQFEDKG
-1449 YQRIREWL
+1449 YQRIRNWL

-1462 INRSYQER
+1462 INREYQER

-1475 LLWKQRIHP
+1475 LLWRQRIHP
-1484 ERRFKSA
+1484 EKRFPNA
-1491 SEAFR
+1491 AEAFR
-1496 EMGGVRSEYEL
+1496 ELGGVRSEYEL
-1507 SLRIQGRF
+1507 SLRVQGRF

-1526 LVQGVMIPS
+1526 LVQGVMIPG
-1535 YSTYCTVRD
+1535 YSTYCKVND
-1544 AIIYRDARNTPSE
+1544 AIVYRDARNVSPE
-1557 TEDRRLLALAID
+1557 PEDRRLLALAID

-1590 QSLAR
+1590 LSLAR

-1614 VNRIYEVDEARFNVV
+1614 VNRIYESEEARFRVV
-1629 KRLVLSFGIVS
+1629 KRLILSFGIVS
-1640 AEDLGMLLKGEIPM
+1640 AEGLGMLLKGEIPM
-1654 AELRKIL
+1654 AELRGIL
-1661 AELEKDGTLVKG
+1661 LKLEKEHILVKG
-1673 FLKEESE
+1673 FLKEGSE
-1680 TLYWI
+1680 ILYWI
-1685 IRDDLE
+1685 VKEDLNYI
-1691 RVKGHLFQGSFILT
+1691 KGHLFQGSFVLN
-1705 QADRL
+1705 QGDRL
-1710 SHYLSED
+1710 AHYLSED

-1731 SSTRPTGAF
+1731 SSTRMTGAF
-1740 KMSKRGKDVIITEF
+1740 KMSKRGKEVVITEF
-1754 VGGHQERHVIDAWC
+1754 VGSNHERHVIEAWC

-1773 NLEWELKSD
+1773 NLEWELKSE
-1782 EKVEV
+1782 EKVEI

>member
-1 VGDNVSENMVNYI
+1 MVNYI
-14 TDRVSKEE
+14 TDRKSKKE
-22 VLDGFEPLVQKW
+22 VLKGFEPLIRKW

-45 QAMAVPLISKK
+45 QSMAVPLIHNK

-77 LNDFFRIHREGELE
+77 INDFLKLHRESKFED
-91 TGVHAIYVSP
+91 GVHAIYISP

-116 LDEMIELAEGL
+116 LDEMMKIAEELD
-127 GIDIPEI
+127 IDVPEI
-134 SVAVRSGD
+134 KVAVRSGD

-154 PPHIL
+154 PPHII

-175 RGHFQKTRYI
+175 RDHFRKTRYI

-208 LAQIFEK
+208 LAQLIDN

-235 LGGYSGGKPRPVN
+235 LGGFIKGKPRPVN

-258 DLRVICPV
+258 DLKVICPV

-281 YDLLVDLVN
+281 YDLLVDLVK

-309 MQLQERGVEK
+309 IQLKERGIEK

-339 KAGEMDV
+339 KGGEMDV
-346 VISSTSLEL
+346 VVSSTSLEL

-362 DLVVQIGSPKS
+362 DLVIQIGSPKS

-385 HALRAISKG
+385 HDLKAISKG
-394 RLVVFDSDD
+394 RLVVFDPDD
-403 LIECA
+403 LVECA
-408 VLVRSAYGGHIDRV
+408 VLVRSAYKGQIDRV
-422 SVPEKATDVLAQ
+422 SIPEKATDVLAQ

-445 DSDEMYELVTS
+445 NSDEMYELVVS
-456 AYPYRNLSKPDF
+456 AYPYRNLTKHEF
-468 LEVLDFLG
+468 LDVLDFLG
-476 GDSLENHGVYPKI
+476 GNALEKHGVYPKI
-489 WYDKKLKEIGIK
+489 WYNKKDKDIGIK

-520 YAVVLE
+520 YTVVLE
-526 GRGVQL
+526 GRGAQL

-555 YQFLETKRST
+555 YQFLECNRTT

-591 LSEAV
+591 LSESV

-602 VEERIGEPEENIIDW
+602 VENKLELDEEEIIEW
-617 LEEEFRLD
+617 LKKEFRLD

-638 QKKITGFVPSDKNL
+638 QKKICGFIPSDKQL
-652 MIEGYIDNRG
+652 MVEGYIDNRG

-681 RAFAYQLGKEI
+681 RAFAFKLGKEI

-706 LTFPNRMA
+706 LTFPSRLA
-714 IEGLV
+714 IEGIAD
-719 ERLMPEELEPLLR
+719 RLLPKSLEPLLR
-732 KAIKNTEIFAQ
+732 KAITNTEIFAQ

-792 YREILYDAF
+792 YREVLYDAF
-801 DIKNAQLVINEIK
+801 DLKNAQIIIDDILKGE
-814 EGTRKIGYRGYEPIP
+814 RKIKYRTYSPVP

-866 EKGDGDKPRFEKELI
+866 EQGDGDKPRFEKELI
-881 DSYFNE
+881 DGHFNE
-887 KKPIIGTREGVV
+887 KRPIVGTREGII
-899 QAIRQIGGMYL
+899 QAIKQIGGIYL
-910 LNDRGKSVYRMS
+910 LNDREKSIYRMS
-922 DMASSEMQ
+922 DMAATEMQ
-930 DLCQN
+930 ELCHE
-935 MIKDGVVESVWTGD
+935 MIEEKIVESVWTGD
-949 KDALYVTPELVPYYK
+949 KDNLFVVPELVPYYQV
-964 RIYGSEEKLSK
+964 IYAIDEKLSK
-975 EAEKIYKK
+975 EAENAYLK
-983 LKGRKEIKPKKISDE
+983 LNGVKDIKPKKICKE
-998 LERTYLV
+998 LEKRYLICKTPDGV
-1005 RRDDEKFCK
+1005 RK
-1014 RDIEKSASYEKSLD
+1014 REIEKTISYEKALD
-1028 YLITMHIGFVG
+1028 WLITSHLGFVG
-1039 PQAIEEIALELRL
+1039 PQSKEDIALDLRL
-1052 SEEVVGQSLYDLE
+1052 SEDIVSQSLDELE
-1065 EKGII
+1065 EQGTI
-1070 QGGNFALGQS
+1070 QGGNFILGRS
-1080 TPQYLMAEDVIYLEA
+1080 TPQYLLAEDVIYLEA
-1095 QAHGDV
+1095 QSLGDV
-1101 DVVPEKTLR
+1101 DVVPEKILR
-1110 EYIDYKLF
+1110 EYLDYKIF
-1118 RKFSSLQTLFDQHSD
+1118 KKFPNLQTLFEQHND
-1133 VSSPR
+1133 VPSPR

-1144 EEPDLDEWWEWR
+1144 DNPNLDEWWEWR

-1166 SGGKLRYVPA
+1166 SAGKLRYVPA
-1176 NKVGMYQALFR
+1176 NKIGMYQALFR
-1187 KEPEGKIQSL
+1187 KEPDGKIQNL
-1197 IIDMLRRSPPVTKS
+1197 IVDMLRRSPPLSKS
-1211 EINKELELKPELVD
+1211 EISKELEVKTELID
-1225 GALRTLEEN
+1225 GALRALEEK

-1241 RNRNPWTTHNRYR
+1241 RHRNPWTTHNRYR
-1254 LLTEYEAPEEPE
+1254 LLNEYSAPELPE
-1266 KKLVIDVLRGIGP
+1266 KQIVLNQLRSTGP

-1290 MPLSVTRSILNQ
+1290 LPLNVTRAILNN
-1302 LQEEEIISRIVVVGA
+1302 LQEEDLVAKIVVVGA
-1317 TRLFTYCLTEEVETI
+1317 TRLFEYCLKEELETI
-1332 RNTKEK
+1332 KNTKEEK
-1338 RKARV
+1338 KVRV
-1343 ISWRDPLLTHIR
+1343 ISWRDPMLTHIR
-1355 REMYA
+1355 REMYS
-1360 SYGESWTHPVVLGG
+1360 SYGEAWTNPIIQGG

-1379 MEAWAMSGLLDVREI
+1379 MEAWAMSGLLDIREVVLDENTKI
-1394 ILNDNIEI
+1394 SD
-1402 ETFLD
+1402 FLD
-1407 ALDEFAKYQEN
+1407 GLDEFSTYQEN
-1418 FNSNI
+1418 FHSNI
-1423 IRIKVFA
+1423 IRVKAFA
-1430 GTKVEEL
+1430 NTKVEDL
-1437 DSLIVKRFEKKG
+1437 DTSIVKQFEDKG
-1449 YQRIREWL
+1449 YQRIRNWL

-1462 INRSYQER
+1462 INREYQER

-1475 LLWKQRIHP
+1475 LLWRQRIHP
-1484 ERRFKSA
+1484 EKRFQNA
-1491 SEAFR
+1491 AEAFR
-1496 EMGGVRSEYEL
+1496 ELGGVRSEYEL
-1507 SLRIQGRF
+1507 SLRVQGRF

-1526 LVQGVMIPS
+1526 LVQGVMIPG
-1535 YSTYCTVRD
+1535 YSTYCNVND
-1544 AIIYRDARNTPSE
+1544 AIVYRDARNVSPE
-1557 TEDRRLLALAID
+1557 PDDRRLLALAID

-1590 QSLAR
+1590 LSLAR

-1614 VNRIYEVDEARFNVV
+1614 VNRIYESEEARFRVV
-1629 KRLVLSFGIVS
+1629 KRLILSFGIIS
-1640 AEDLGMLLKGEIPM
+1640 AEGLGMLLKGEIPM
-1654 AELRKIL
+1654 AELRGIL
-1661 AELEKDGTLVKG
+1661 LKLEKENILVKG
-1673 FLKEESE
+1673 FLKEGSE
-1680 TLYWI
+1680 ILYWI
-1685 IRDDLE
+1685 VKEDLNYI
-1691 RVKGHLFQGSFILT
+1691 KGHLFQGSFVLN
-1705 QADRL
+1705 QGDRL
-1710 SHYLSED
+1710 AHYLSED

-1731 SSTRPTGAF
+1731 SSTRMTGAF
-1740 KMSKRGKDVIITEF
+1740 KMSKRGKEVVITEF
-1754 VGGHQERHVIDAWC
+1754 VGSNHERHVIEAWC

-1773 NLEWELKSD
+1773 NLEWELKSE
-1782 EKVEV
+1782 EKVEI

>member
-1 VGDNVSENMVNYI
+1 MVNYI
-14 TDRVSKEE
+14 TDRKSKKE
-22 VLDGFEPLVQKW
+22 VLKGFEPLIRKW

-45 QAMAVPLISKK
+45 QSMAVPLIHNK

-77 LNDFFRIHREGELE
+77 INDFLKIHRESKFED
-91 TGVHAIYVSP
+91 GVHAIYISP

-116 LDEMIELAEGL
+116 LNEMMKIAEELD
-127 GIDIPEI
+127 IDVPEI
-134 SVAVRSGD
+134 KVAVRSGD

-154 PPHIL
+154 PPHII

-175 RGHFQKTRYI
+175 RDHFRKTRYI

-208 LAQIFEK
+208 LAQLIDN

-235 LGGYSGGKPRPVN
+235 LGGYNKGKPRPVN

-258 DLRVICPV
+258 DLKVICPV

-299 NTRAGTESIA
+299 NTRSGTESIA
-309 MQLQERGVEK
+309 IQLKERGIEK

-339 KAGEMDV
+339 KGGEMDV
-346 VISSTSLEL
+346 VVSSTSLEL

-362 DLVVQIGSPKS
+362 DLVIQIGSPKS

-385 HALRAISKG
+385 HDLKAISKG
-394 RLVVFDSDD
+394 RLVVFDPDD
-403 LIECA
+403 LVECA
-408 VLVRSAYGGHIDRV
+408 VLVRSAYKGQIDRV
-422 SVPEKATDVLAQ
+422 SIPEKATDVLAQ

-445 DSDEMYELVTS
+445 NSDEMYELVVS
-456 AYPYRNLSKPDF
+456 AYPYRNLTKHEF
-468 LEVLDFLG
+468 LDVLDFLG
-476 GDSLENHGVYPKI
+476 GNALEKHGVYPKI
-489 WYDKKLKEIGIK
+489 WYNKKDKDIGIK

-520 YAVVLE
+520 YTVVLE
-526 GRGVQL
+526 GRGAQL

-555 YQFLETKRST
+555 YQFLECNRTT

-591 LSEAV
+591 LSESV

-602 VEERIGEPEENIIDW
+602 VENKLELDEEEIIEW
-617 LEEEFRLD
+617 LKKEFRLD

-638 QKKITGFVPSDKNL
+638 QKKICGFIPSDKQL
-652 MIEGYIDNRG
+652 MVEGYIDNRG

-681 RAFAYQLGKEI
+681 RAFAFKLGKEI

-706 LTFPNRMA
+706 LTFPSRLA
-714 IEGLV
+714 IEGIAD
-719 ERLMPEELEPLLR
+719 RLLPKSLEPLLR
-732 KAIKNTEIFAQ
+732 KAITNTEIFAQ

-792 YREILYDAF
+792 YREVLYDAF
-801 DIKNAQLVINEIK
+801 DLKNAQIIIDDILKGE
-814 EGTRKIGYRGYEPIP
+814 RKIKYRTYSPVP

-866 EKGDGDKPRFEKELI
+866 EQGDGDKPRFEKELI
-881 DSYFNE
+881 DGHFNE
-887 KKPIIGTREGVV
+887 KRPIVGTREGII
-899 QAIRQIGGMYL
+899 QAIKQIGGIYL
-910 LNDRGKSVYRMS
+910 LNDREKSIYRMS
-922 DMASSEMQ
+922 DMAATEMQ
-930 DLCQN
+930 ELCHE
-935 MIKDGVVESVWTGD
+935 MIEEKIVESVWTGD
-949 KDALYVTPELVPYYK
+949 KDNLFVVPELVPYYQV
-964 RIYGSEEKLSK
+964 IYAIDKKLSK
-975 EAEKIYKK
+975 EAENAYLK
-983 LKGRKEIKPKKISDE
+983 LNGVKDIKPKKICKE
-998 LERTYLV
+998 LEKRYLICKTPDGV
-1005 RRDDEKFCK
+1005 RK
-1014 RDIEKSASYEKSLD
+1014 REIVKTISYEKALD
-1028 YLITMHIGFVG
+1028 WLITSHLGFVG
-1039 PQAIEEIALELRL
+1039 PQSKENIALDLRL
-1052 SEEVVGQSLYDLE
+1052 SEDIVSQSLDELE
-1065 EKGII
+1065 EQGTI
-1070 QGGNFALGQS
+1070 QGGNFILGRS
-1080 TPQYLMAEDVIYLEA
+1080 TPQYLLAEDVIYLEA
-1095 QAHGDV
+1095 QSLGDV
-1101 DVVPEKTLR
+1101 DVVPEKILR
-1110 EYIDYKLF
+1110 EYLDYKIF
-1118 RKFSSLQTLFDQHSD
+1118 KKFPNLQTLFEQHND
-1133 VSSPR
+1133 VPSPR

-1144 EEPDLDEWWEWR
+1144 DNPNLDEWWEWR

-1166 SGGKLRYVPA
+1166 SAGKLRYVPA
-1176 NKVGMYQALFR
+1176 NKIGMYQALFR
-1187 KEPEGKIQSL
+1187 KEPDGKIQNL
-1197 IIDMLRRSPPVTKS
+1197 IVDMLRRSPPLSKS
-1211 EINKELELKPELVD
+1211 EISKELEVKTELID
-1225 GALRTLEEN
+1225 GALRALEEK

-1241 RNRNPWTTHNRYR
+1241 RHRNPWTTHNRYR
-1254 LLTEYEAPEEPE
+1254 LLNEYSAPELPE
-1266 KKLVIDVLRGIGP
+1266 KQIVLNQLRSTGP

-1290 MPLSVTRSILNQ
+1290 LPLNVTRAILNN
-1302 LQEEEIISRIVVVGA
+1302 LQEEDLVAKIVVVGA
-1317 TRLFTYCLTEEVETI
+1317 TRLFEYCLKEELETI
-1332 RNTKEK
+1332 KNTKEEK
-1338 RKARV
+1338 KVRV
-1343 ISWRDPLLTHIR
+1343 ISWRDPMLTHIR
-1355 REMYA
+1355 REMYS
-1360 SYGESWTHPVVLGG
+1360 SYGEAWTNPIIQGG

-1379 MEAWAMSGLLDVREI
+1379 MEAWAMSGLLDIREVVLDENTKI
-1394 ILNDNIEI
+1394 GD
-1402 ETFLD
+1402 FLD
-1407 ALDEFAKYQEN
+1407 GLDEFSTYQEN
-1418 FNSNI
+1418 FHSNI
-1423 IRIKVFA
+1423 IRVKAFA
-1430 GTKVEEL
+1430 NTKVEDL
-1437 DSLIVKRFEKKG
+1437 DKSIVKQFEDKG
-1449 YQRIREWL
+1449 YQRIRNWL

-1462 INRSYQER
+1462 INREYQER

-1475 LLWKQRIHP
+1475 LLWRQRIHP
-1484 ERRFKSA
+1484 EKRFPNA
-1491 SEAFR
+1491 AEAFR
-1496 EMGGVRSEYEL
+1496 ELGGVRSEYEL
-1507 SLRIQGRF
+1507 SLRVQGRF

-1526 LVQGVMIPS
+1526 LVQGVMIPG
-1535 YSTYCTVRD
+1535 YSTYCKVND
-1544 AIIYRDARNTPSE
+1544 AIVYRDARNVSPE
-1557 TEDRRLLALAID
+1557 PEDRRLLALAID

-1590 QSLAR
+1590 LSLAR

-1614 VNRIYEVDEARFNVV
+1614 VNRIYESEEARFRVV
-1629 KRLVLSFGIVS
+1629 KRLILSFGIVS
-1640 AEDLGMLLKGEIPM
+1640 AEGLGMLLKGEIPM
-1654 AELRKIL
+1654 AELRGIL
-1661 AELEKDGTLVKG
+1661 LKLEKEHILVKG
-1673 FLKEESE
+1673 FLKEGSE
-1680 TLYWI
+1680 ILYWI
-1685 IRDDLE
+1685 VKEDLNYI
-1691 RVKGHLFQGSFILT
+1691 KGHLFQGSFVLN
-1705 QADRL
+1705 QGDRL
-1710 SHYLSED
+1710 AHYLSED

-1731 SSTRPTGAF
+1731 SSTRMTGAF
-1740 KMSKRGKDVIITEF
+1740 KMSKRGKEVVITEF
-1754 VGGHQERHVIDAWC
+1754 VGSNHERHVIEAWC

-1773 NLEWELKSD
+1773 NLEWELKSE
-1782 EKVEV
+1782 EKVEI

>member
-1 VGDNVSENMVNYI
+1 MVNYI
-14 TDRVSKEE
+14 TDRKSKKE
-22 VLDGFEPLVQKW
+22 VLKGFEPLIRKW

-45 QAMAVPLISKK
+45 QSMAVPLIHNK

-77 LNDFFRIHREGELE
+77 INDFLKIHRESEFE
-91 TGVHAIYVSP
+91 DGVHAIYISP

-116 LDEMIELAEGL
+116 LDEMMTIAEDL
-127 GIDIPEI
+127 DIDVPEI
-134 SVAVRSGD
+134 KVAVRSGD

-175 RGHFQKTRYI
+175 RDHFRKTRYI

-208 LAQIFEK
+208 LAQLIDN

-235 LGGYSGGKPRPVN
+235 LGGYTKGKPRTVN

-258 DLRVICPV
+258 DLKVICPV

-309 MQLQERGVEK
+309 IQLKERGIEK

-339 KAGEMDV
+339 KGGEMDV
-346 VISSTSLEL
+346 VVSSTSLEL

-362 DLVVQIGSPKS
+362 DLVIQIGSPKS

-394 RLVVFDSDD
+394 RLVVFDPDD
-403 LIECA
+403 LVECA
-408 VLVRSAYGGHIDRV
+408 VLVRSAYGGQIDRV
-422 SVPEKATDVLAQ
+422 SIPEKATDVLAQ
-434 SIIGMSLDRNW
+434 SIIGMSLDRKWN
-445 DSDEMYELVTS
+445 SDEMYELVTS
-456 AYPYRNLSKPDF
+456 AYPYRNLTKHEF
-468 LEVLDFLG
+468 LDVLDFLG
-476 GDSLENHGVYPKI
+476 GNALENHGVYPKI
-489 WYDKKLKEIGIK
+489 WYDKKDKEIGIK

-520 YAVVLE
+520 YTVVLE

-555 YQFLETKRST
+555 YQFLECNRTT
-565 VVVKDG
+565 AVVKDG

-591 LSEAV
+591 LSESV

-602 VEERIGEPEENIIDW
+602 VEDKLKLNEEEIIEW
-617 LEEEFRLD
+617 LKEEFRLD

-638 QKKITGFVPSDKNL
+638 QKKICGFIPSDKKL
-652 MIEGYIDNRG
+652 MVEGYIDNRG
-662 RSGAIF
+662 RNGAIF

-681 RAFAYQLGKEI
+681 RAFAFQLGKEI

-706 LTFPNRMA
+706 LTFPSRLA
-714 IEGLV
+714 IEGIAD
-719 ERLMPEELEPLLR
+719 RLLPKSLEPLLR

-792 YREILYDAF
+792 YREVLYDAF
-801 DIKNAQLVINEIK
+801 DLKNAQIVIDDIEKGKREIK
-814 EGTRKIGYRGYEPIP
+814 YRTYSPIP

-866 EKGDGDKPRFEKELI
+866 EQGDGDKPRFEKELI
-881 DSYFNE
+881 DGYFNE
-887 KKPIIGTREGVV
+887 KRPIVGTREGII
-899 QAIRQIGGMYL
+899 QAIKQIGGIYL
-910 LNDRGKSVYRMS
+910 LNDREKSIYRMS
-922 DMASSEMQ
+922 DMAVTEMQ
-930 DLCQN
+930 ELCHE
-935 MIKDGVVESVWTGD
+935 MIAEKIVESVWTGE
-949 KDALYVTPELVPYYK
+949 KDDLFVVPELVPYYQI
-964 RIYGSEEKLSK
+964 IYATDEKLSK
-975 EAEKIYKK
+975 EAENAYKK
-983 LKGRKEIKPKKISDE
+983 LNGIKEIKPKKVCDE
-998 LERTYLV
+998 LERRYVICKTPDGV
-1005 RRDDEKFCK
+1005 RK
-1014 RDIEKSASYEKSLD
+1014 REIEKTVSYEKALD
-1028 YLITMHIGFVG
+1028 WLITSHLGFVG
-1039 PQAIEEIALELRL
+1039 PQSKEDIALVLRL
-1052 SEEVVGQSLYDLE
+1052 SEDIVSQSLYDLE
-1065 EKGII
+1065 EQGTI
-1070 QGGNFALGQS
+1070 QGGNFVLGRN
-1080 TPQYLMAEDVIYLEA
+1080 TPQYLLAEDIIYLEA
-1095 QAHGDV
+1095 QSLGDI
-1101 DVVPEKTLR
+1101 DVVPEKILR
-1110 EYIDYKLF
+1110 EYLDYKIF
-1118 RKFSSLQTLFDQHSD
+1118 KKFPNLQTLFEQHND

-1144 EEPDLDEWWEWR
+1144 DNPDLDEWWEWR

-1166 SGGKLRYVPA
+1166 SAGKLRYVPA
-1176 NKVGMYQALFR
+1176 NKIGMYQALFR
-1187 KEPEGKIQSL
+1187 KEPEGKIQNL
-1197 IIDMLRRSPPVTKS
+1197 IVDMLRRSPPLSKS
-1211 EINKELELKPELVD
+1211 EISKELEIKTELID
-1225 GALRTLEEN
+1225 GALRALEDK

-1241 RNRNPWTTHNRYR
+1241 RHRNPWTTHNRYR
-1254 LLTEYEAPEEPE
+1254 LLNEYAAPELPE
-1266 KKLVIDVLRGIGP
+1266 KKIVLNQLRSTGP

-1290 MPLSVTRSILNQ
+1290 LPLNVTRAILNN
-1302 LQEEEIISRIVVVGA
+1302 LQKEDLVTKIVVVGA
-1317 TRLFTYCLTEEVETI
+1317 TRLFEYCLKEELETI
-1332 RNTKEK
+1332 RSTKEEK
-1338 RKARV
+1338 KVRV
-1343 ISWRDPLLTHIR
+1343 ISWRDPMLTHIR
-1355 REMYA
+1355 REMYS
-1360 SYGESWTHPVVLGG
+1360 SYGEAWTNPIIQGG

-1379 MEAWAMSGLLDVREI
+1379 MEAWAMSGLLDIREVVLDENTKI
-1394 ILNDNIEI
+1394 GD
-1402 ETFLD
+1402 FLD
-1407 ALDEFAKYQEN
+1407 SLDEYSTYQEN
-1418 FNSNI
+1418 FHSNI
-1423 IRIKVFA
+1423 IRVKAFA
-1430 GTKVEEL
+1430 STKVEDL
-1437 DSLIVKRFEKKG
+1437 DTSIIKQFEDKG
-1449 YQRIREWL
+1449 YQRIRNWL

-1462 INRSYQER
+1462 INREYQER

-1475 LLWKQRIHP
+1475 LLWRQRIHP
-1484 ERRFKSA
+1484 EKRFQNA
-1491 SEAFR
+1491 AEAFR
-1496 EMGGVRSEYEL
+1496 ELGGIRSEYEL
-1507 SLRIQGRF
+1507 SLRVQGRF
-1515 FHPKDYGNEME
+1515 FHPRDYGNEME
-1526 LVQGVMIPS
+1526 LVQGVMIPG
-1535 YSTYCTVRD
+1535 YSTYCNVKD
-1544 AIIYRDARNTPSE
+1544 AIVYRDARNVSPE
-1557 TEDRRLLALAID
+1557 PDDRRLLALAID

-1590 QSLAR
+1590 LSLTR

-1614 VNRIYEVDEARFNVV
+1614 VNRIYEPEEARFRVV
-1629 KRLVLSFGIVS
+1629 KRLILSFGIVS
-1640 AEDLGMLLKGEIPM
+1640 AEGLGMLLKGEIPM
-1654 AELRKIL
+1654 AELRSIL
-1661 AELEKDGTLVKG
+1661 LRLEKEDILVKG
-1673 FLKEESE
+1673 FLKEGSE

-1685 IRDDLE
+1685 VKDDIDYI
-1691 RVKGHLFQGSFILT
+1691 KGHLFQGSFVLN
-1705 QADRL
+1705 QGDRL
-1710 SHYLSED
+1710 AHYLSED

-1731 SSTRPTGAF
+1731 SSTRMTGAF
-1740 KMSKRGKDVIITEF
+1740 KMSKRGKEVVITEF
-1754 VGGHQERHVIDAWC
+1754 VGSNHERHVIEAWC

-1773 NLEWELKSD
+1773 NLEWELKSE
-1782 EKVEV
+1782 EKVEI

>member
-1 VGDNVSENMVNYI
+1 L
-14 TDRVSKEE
+14 K
-22 VLDGFEPLVQKW
+22 GFEPLIRKW

-45 QAMAVPLISKK
+45 QSMAVPLIHNK

-77 LNDFFRIHREGELE
+77 INDFLKLHRESKFED
-91 TGVHAIYVSP
+91 GVHAIYISP

-116 LDEMIELAEGL
+116 LDEMMKIAEELD
-127 GIDIPEI
+127 IDVPEI
-134 SVAVRSGD
+134 KVAVRSGD

-154 PPHIL
+154 PPHII

-175 RGHFQKTRYI
+175 RDHFRKTRYI

-208 LAQIFEK
+208 LAQLIDN

-235 LGGYSGGKPRPVN
+235 LGGFIKGKPRPVN

-258 DLRVICPV
+258 DLKVICPV

-309 MQLQERGVEK
+309 IQLKERGIEK

-339 KAGEMDV
+339 KGGEMDV
-346 VISSTSLEL
+346 VVSSTSLEL

-385 HALRAISKG
+385 HDLKAISKG
-394 RLVVFDSDD
+394 RLVVFDPDD
-403 LIECA
+403 LVECA
-408 VLVRSAYGGHIDRV
+408 VLVRSAYKGQIDRV
-422 SVPEKATDVLAQ
+422 SIPEKATDVLAQ

-445 DSDEMYELVTS
+445 NSDEMYELVVS
-456 AYPYRNLSKPDF
+456 AYPYRNLTKHEF
-468 LEVLDFLG
+468 LDVLDFLG
-476 GDSLENHGVYPKI
+476 GNALEKHGVYPKI
-489 WYDKKLKEIGIK
+489 WYNKKDKDIGIK

-520 YAVVLE
+520 YTVVLE

-555 YQFLETKRST
+555 YQFLECNRTT

-591 LSEAV
+591 LSESV

-602 VEERIGEPEENIIDW
+602 VEIKLELDEEEIIEW
-617 LEEEFRLD
+617 LKKEFRLD

-638 QKKITGFVPSDKNL
+638 QKKICGFIPSDKQL
-652 MIEGYIDNRG
+652 MVEGYIDNRG

-681 RAFAYQLGKEI
+681 RAFAFKLGKEI

-706 LTFPNRMA
+706 LTFPSRLA
-714 IEGLV
+714 IEGIAD
-719 ERLMPEELEPLLR
+719 RLLPKSLEPLLR
-732 KAIKNTEIFAQ
+732 KAITNTEIFAQ

-792 YREILYDAF
+792 YREVLYDAF
-801 DIKNAQLVINEIK
+801 DLKNAQIIIDDIEK
-814 EGTRKIGYRGYEPIP
+814 GERKIKYRTYSPVP

-866 EKGDGDKPRFEKELI
+866 EQGDGDKPRFEKELI
-881 DSYFNE
+881 DGHFNE
-887 KKPIIGTREGVV
+887 KRPIIGTREGII
-899 QAIRQIGGMYL
+899 QAIKQIGGIYL
-910 LNDRGKSVYRMS
+910 LNDREKSIYRMS
-922 DMASSEMQ
+922 DMAATEMQ
-930 DLCQN
+930 ELCHE
-935 MIKDGVVESVWTGD
+935 MIEEKIVESVWTGD
-949 KDALYVTPELVPYYK
+949 KDNLFVVPELVPYYQV
-964 RIYGSEEKLSK
+964 IYAIDKKLSK
-975 EAEKIYKK
+975 EAENAYLK
-983 LKGRKEIKPKKISDE
+983 LNGVKDIKPKKICKE
-998 LERTYLV
+998 LEKRYLI
-1005 RRDDEKFCK
+1005 CK
-1014 RDIEKSASYEKSLD
+1014 TPDGARKREIEKTISYEKALD
-1028 YLITMHIGFVG
+1028 WLITSHLGFVG
-1039 PQAIEEIALELRL
+1039 PQSKEDIALDLRL
-1052 SEEVVGQSLYDLE
+1052 SEDIVSQSLDELE
-1065 EKGII
+1065 EQGTI
-1070 QGGNFALGQS
+1070 QGGNFILGRS
-1080 TPQYLMAEDVIYLEA
+1080 TPQYLLAEDVIYLEA
-1095 QAHGDV
+1095 QSLGDV
-1101 DVVPEKTLR
+1101 DVVPEKILR
-1110 EYIDYKLF
+1110 EYLDYKIF
-1118 RKFSSLQTLFDQHSD
+1118 KKFPNLQTLFEQHND
-1133 VSSPR
+1133 VPSPR

-1144 EEPDLDEWWEWR
+1144 DNPNLDEWWEWR

-1166 SGGKLRYVPA
+1166 SAGKLRYVPA
-1176 NKVGMYQALFR
+1176 NKIGMYQALFR
-1187 KEPEGKIQSL
+1187 KEPDGKIQNL
-1197 IIDMLRRSPPVTKS
+1197 IVDMLRRSPPLSKS
-1211 EINKELELKPELVD
+1211 EISKELEVKTELID
-1225 GALRTLEEN
+1225 GALRALEEK

-1241 RNRNPWTTHNRYR
+1241 RHRNPWTTHNRYR
-1254 LLTEYEAPEEPE
+1254 LLSEYSAPELPE
-1266 KKLVIDVLRGIGP
+1266 KEIVLNQLRSTGP

-1290 MPLSVTRSILNQ
+1290 LPLNVTRAILNN
-1302 LQEEEIISRIVVVGA
+1302 LQEEDLVAKIVVVGA
-1317 TRLFTYCLTEEVETI
+1317 TRLFEYCLKEELETI
-1332 RNTKEK
+1332 KNTKEEK
-1338 RKARV
+1338 KVRV
-1343 ISWRDPLLTHIR
+1343 ISWRDPMLTHIR
-1355 REMYA
+1355 REMYS
-1360 SYGESWTHPVVLGG
+1360 SYGEAWTNPIIQGG

-1379 MEAWAMSGLLDVREI
+1379 MEAWAMSGLLDIREVVLDENTKI
-1394 ILNDNIEI
+1394 SD
-1402 ETFLD
+1402 FLD
-1407 ALDEFAKYQEN
+1407 GLDEFSTYQEN
-1418 FNSNI
+1418 FHSNI
-1423 IRIKVFA
+1423 IRVKAFA
-1430 GTKVEEL
+1430 NTKVEDL
-1437 DSLIVKRFEKKG
+1437 DTSIVKQFEDKG
-1449 YQRIREWL
+1449 YQRIRNWL

-1462 INRSYQER
+1462 INREYQER

-1475 LLWKQRIHP
+1475 LLWRQRIHP
-1484 ERRFKSA
+1484 EKRFQNA
-1491 SEAFR
+1491 AEAFR
-1496 EMGGVRSEYEL
+1496 ELGGVRSEYEL
-1507 SLRIQGRF
+1507 SLRVQGRF

-1526 LVQGVMIPS
+1526 LVQGVMIPG
-1535 YSTYCTVRD
+1535 YSTYCNVND
-1544 AIIYRDARNTPSE
+1544 AIVYRDARNVSPE
-1557 TEDRRLLALAID
+1557 PDDRRLLALAID

-1590 QSLAR
+1590 LSLSR

-1614 VNRIYEVDEARFNVV
+1614 VNRIYESEEARFRVV
-1629 KRLVLSFGIVS
+1629 KRLILSFGIVS
-1640 AEDLGMLLKGEIPM
+1640 AEGLGMLLKGEIPM
-1654 AELRKIL
+1654 AELRGIL
-1661 AELEKDGTLVKG
+1661 LKLEKENILVKG
-1673 FLKEESE
+1673 FLKEGSE
-1680 TLYWI
+1680 ILYWI
-1685 IRDDLE
+1685 VKEDLNYI
-1691 RVKGHLFQGSFILT
+1691 KGHLFQGSFVLN
-1705 QADRL
+1705 QGDRL
-1710 SHYLSED
+1710 AHYLSED

-1731 SSTRPTGAF
+1731 SSTRMTGAF
-1740 KMSKRGKDVIITEF
+1740 KMSKRGKEVVITEF
-1754 VGGHQERHVIDAWC
+1754 VGSNHERHVIEAWC

-1773 NLEWELKSD
+1773 NLEWELKSE
-1782 EKVEV
+1782 EKVEI

>member
-1 VGDNVSENMVNYI
+1 MVNYI
-14 TDRVSKEE
+14 TNRKSKEE
-22 VLDGFEPLVQKW
+22 VLEKFEPLVKKW
-34 FNSKFDDLTPP
+34 FNQKFNDLTPP
-45 QAMAVPLISKK
+45 QSMAVPLINNN

-77 LNDFFRIHREGELE
+77 LNDFFKRHKENELE

-101 LKALANDIDRNLKQP
+101 LKALANDIDRNLRQP
-116 LDEMIELAEGL
+116 LSEMIELAEEL
-127 GIDIPEI
+127 KIDVPDIQ
-134 SVAVRSGD
+134 VAVRSGD

-148 ARMVRK
+148 AKMVRK

-175 RGHFQKTRYI
+175 RDHFRQTRYI

-208 LAQIFEK
+208 LAEIMEK
-215 EPVRIGLSAT
+215 KPVRIGLSAT

-235 LGGYSGGKPRPVN
+235 LGGYENGKPRPVN
-248 IVDVKERKHL
+248 VVDVKERKHL
-258 DLRVICPV
+258 DLKVLCPV
-266 DNLTLHSTEVINSKM
+266 DNLTLHSTEIINSKM

-309 MQLQERGVEK
+309 MQLKERGIEK

-332 LDVEEKL
+332 LDVEKKL
-339 KAGEMDV
+339 KGGEMDV
-346 VISSTSLEL
+346 VVSSTSLEL

-408 VLVRSAYGGHIDRV
+408 VLVKSAYDGNIDRV
-422 SVPEKATDVLAQ
+422 SIPEKAADVLAQ
-434 SIIGMSLDRNW
+434 SIIGMSLDRKW
-445 DSDEMYELVTS
+445 QTDEMYKLIKS
-456 AYPYRNLSKPDF
+456 AYPYRNLTKNEF
-468 LEVLDFLG
+468 LEILDFLG
-476 GDSLENHGVYPKI
+476 GTALENHGVYPKI
-489 WYDKKLKEIGIK
+489 WYEGNEKEVGIK

-526 GRGVQL
+526 GRGIQL

-540 ENLSKNDIFVLGGRT
+540 ENLAKNDIFVLGGRT
-555 YQFLETKRST
+555 YQFIKSERST
-565 VVVKDG
+565 VIVKDG

-596 GKFRAE
+596 GKFRAD
-602 VEERIGEPEENIIDW
+602 VEKMLENGDEETVRW
-617 LEEEFRLD
+617 LDKDYRLD

-631 IISHLDE
+631 VVSHLSE
-638 QKKITGFVPSDKNL
+638 QKKICGFVPSDQKL
-652 MIEGYIDNRG
+652 MVEGYIDNRG

-706 LTFPNRMA
+706 LTFPNRLA

-719 ERLMPEELEPLLR
+719 ERLKPNSLEILLR
-732 KAIKNTEIFAQ
+732 KAIANTEIFAQ

-766 PRQQLRTSQVLEAIN
+766 PRQQLRTAQVLEAIN

-792 YREILYDAF
+792 YREVLYDAF
-801 DIKNAQLVINEIK
+801 DLKNAQLILDELSNGKRTI
-814 EGTRKIGYRGYEPIP
+814 TYRGYEPVP
-829 SPLSHSLILSGL
+829 SPLSHGLILSGL

-855 ELHAQVLGRVL
+855 ELHAQVLGKVL
-866 EKGDGDKPRFEKELI
+866 EEDGGDKPRFETELI
-881 DSYFNE
+881 QSYFNE
-887 KKPIIGTREGVV
+887 KKPIIGTKEGLI
-899 QAIRQIGGMYL
+899 QAIRQTGGIYL
-910 LNDRGKSVYRMS
+910 LNDKGKSIYRMS
-922 DMASSEMQ
+922 DMPNSEIQ
-930 DLCQN
+930 DMCHE
-935 MIKDGVVESVWTGD
+935 MIEECAVESVWTGQ
-949 KDALYVTPELVPYYK
+949 KERLFVIPELVPYYK
-964 RIYGSEEKLSK
+964 RIY
-975 EAEKIYKK
+975 AADEKISNNAKTAYKNIK
-983 LKGRKEIKPKKISDE
+983 KNKEIKSKKISEE
-998 LERTYLV
+998 LERNYLICQMSEGF
-1005 RRDDEKFCK
+1005 RKNE
-1014 RDIEKSASYEKSLD
+1014 IEATASYEKALD
-1028 YLITMHIGFVG
+1028 WLIQKHLGFVG
-1039 PQAIEEIALELRL
+1039 PNTSEQISIELNIPEDI
-1052 SEEVVGQSLYDLE
+1052 VNQTLYELE
-1065 EKGII
+1065 EKGTI
-1070 QGGNFALGQS
+1070 QGGNFILGLA
-1080 TPQYLMAEDVIYLEA
+1080 TPQYLLAEDVIYLEA
-1095 QAHGDV
+1095 QSQGNT
-1101 DVVPEKTLR
+1101 DVVPEKILR
-1110 EYIDYKLF
+1110 EYIDQKLF
-1118 RKFSSLQTLFDQHSD
+1118 NKFSSLQTLFDQYSD

-1138 TVFHRL
+1138 IVFHRL
-1144 EEPDLDEWWEWR
+1144 KDANLDEWWEWR

-1166 SGGKLRYVPA
+1166 LAGRLRYVPA

-1187 KEPEGKIQSL
+1187 RAPEGKIQNL
-1197 IIDMLRRSPPVTKS
+1197 IVDMLRRSPPLTKS
-1211 EINKELELKPELVD
+1211 EIAKELEVKTELID
-1225 GALRTLEEN
+1225 GALRSLEEK

-1241 RNRNPWTTHNRYR
+1241 RHRNPWTTHNRYR
-1254 LLTEYEAPEEPE
+1254 LLNEFEAPKDAE
-1266 KKLVIDVLRGIGP
+1266 KRLVIDQLKSAGP

-1290 MPLSVTRSILNQ
+1290 LPLSVTRNVLNI
-1302 LQEEEIISRIVVVGA
+1302 LQEEEKVAKIVVVGA
-1317 TRLFTYCLTEEVETI
+1317 TRLFTYCLKEEVENI
-1332 RNTKEK
+1332 KNTEEK
-1338 RKARV
+1338 RITRV

-1355 REMYA
+1355 REMYSA
-1360 SYGESWTHPVVLGG
+1360 YGEAWTNPIVHGG
-1374 MVAGY
+1374 MVGGY

-1394 ILNDNIEI
+1394 V
-1402 ETFLD
+1402 LD
-1407 ALDEFAKYQEN
+1407 EQISIDDFTEALDEYARYQEN
-1418 FNSNI
+1418 FHSNV

-1430 GTKVEEL
+1430 GTKVSDL
-1437 DSLIVKRFEKKG
+1437 DPKIISQFERNG
-1449 YQRIREWL
+1449 YQIIRDWL
-1457 VKGPV
+1457 IKGPV
-1462 INRSYQER
+1462 INHSYQER
-1470 EIYGY
+1470 DISGY
-1475 LLWKQRIHP
+1475 LLWRQRIHP

-1496 EMGGVRSEYEL
+1496 EMGGIRSEYEL

-1526 LVQGVMIPS
+1526 LVQGVMIPG

-1544 AIIYRDARNTPSE
+1544 AIVYRDARNVSPE
-1557 TEDRRLLALAID
+1557 PDDRRLLALAID

-1590 QSLAR
+1590 LSLAR

-1601 LVRTTRGNYRTLP
+1601 LVRTTQGNYRTLP
-1614 VNRIYEVDEARFNVV
+1614 VNRIYEPKEARFRVV
-1629 KRLVLSFGIVS
+1629 KRLIMSFGIVS
-1640 AEDLGMLLKGEIPM
+1640 AEGLGMLLKGEIPM
-1654 AELRKIL
+1654 SELRQIL
-1661 AELEKDGTLVKG
+1661 LRLEEEDVLVKG
-1673 FLKEESE
+1673 FLKEGSE

-1685 IRDDLE
+1685 VKDDLD
-1691 RVKGHLFQGSFILT
+1691 RVKGHLFQGSFVLN

-1710 SHYLSED
+1710 AHYLSED
-1717 VKQKFGLG
+1717 VKQKYGLG

-1731 SSTRPTGAF
+1731 SSTRMTGAF

-1754 VGGHQERHVIDAWC
+1754 VGDNHERHVVEAWC

-1773 NLEWELKSD
+1773 NLDWELKSD
-1782 EKVEV
+1782 EKVEI

>member
-1 VGDNVSENMVNYI
+1 MGDNVSKNMVTYI

-22 VLDGFEPLVQKW
+22 VLGGFEPLVQKW
-34 FNSKFDDLTPP
+34 FNGRFEDLTPP

-77 LNDFFRIHREGELE
+77 LNDFFRIHREGELK

-116 LDEMIELAEGL
+116 LDEMIELAQKL
-127 GIDIPEI
+127 DIDIPEI
-134 SVAVRSGD
+134 KVAVRSGD

-208 LAQIFEK
+208 LAQIIDI

-235 LGGYSGGKPRPVN
+235 LGGYSDGKPRPVN

-309 MQLQERGVEK
+309 MQLKERGVEK

-332 LDVEEKL
+332 LDVEQKL

-422 SVPEKATDVLAQ
+422 SIPEKATDVLAQ
-434 SIIGMSLDRNW
+434 SIIGMSLDRKW
-445 DSDEMYELVTS
+445 DSDEMYELVAS
-456 AYPYRNLSKPDF
+456 AYPYRDLSKHEF

-602 VEERIGEPEENIIDW
+602 VEERLGEPEDNIVNW

-652 MIEGYIDNRG
+652 MIEGYVDNRG

-692 GSSVRISLSDDAFL
+692 GSSIRISLSDDAFL

-719 ERLMPEELEPLLR
+719 DRLMPEELEPLLR

-814 EGTRKIGYRGYEPIP
+814 EGIRKIGYRGYEPIP

-866 EKGDGDKPRFEKELI
+866 EKGDGDKPRFEKDLI

-887 KKPIIGTREGVV
+887 KKPIVGTREGLI
-899 QAIRQIGGMYL
+899 QAIRQIGGIYL
-910 LNDRGKSVYRMS
+910 LNERGKSVYRMS
-922 DMASSEMQ
+922 DMASTEMQ
-930 DLCQN
+930 ELCQN
-935 MIKDGVVESVWTGD
+935 MIEDGIVESVWTGD

-975 EAEKIYKK
+975 EAEKVYKK
-983 LKGRKEIKPKKISDE
+983 IKGKKVIKSKKISDE
-998 LERTYLV
+998 LEKNYLI
-1005 RRDDEKFCK
+1005 RREVEKFSK
-1014 RDIEKSASYEKSLD
+1014 REIESSASYEKSLD
-1028 YLITMHIGFVG
+1028 YLITKHIGFVG

-1052 SEEVVGQSLYDLE
+1052 SEDVVSQSLYDLE
-1065 EKGII
+1065 EQGAI
-1070 QGGNFALGQS
+1070 QGGNFVLGQS

-1101 DVVPEKTLR
+1101 DVISEKSLR

-1144 EEPDLDEWWEWR
+1144 DEPDLEEWWEWR

-1187 KEPEGKIQSL
+1187 KDPEGKIQSL

-1211 EINKELELKPELVD
+1211 EITKELELKPELID

-1266 KKLVIDVLRGIGP
+1266 KKLVMDVLRGIGP

-1290 MPLSVTRSILNQ
+1290 MPLNVTRSILNQ

-1332 RNTKEK
+1332 RKTEEK

-1360 SYGESWTHPVVLGG
+1360 SYGEGWTHPIVLGG

-1394 ILNDNIEI
+1394 VLDETIEI
-1402 ETFLD
+1402 EEFLD
-1407 ALDEFAKYQEN
+1407 ALDEFATYQEN
-1418 FNSNI
+1418 FHSNI

-1430 GTKVEEL
+1430 GIKVQEL
-1437 DSLIVKRFEKKG
+1437 DESIIERFKKKG

-1462 INRSYQER
+1462 IDRSYQER

-1475 LLWKQRIHP
+1475 LLWKQSIHP
-1484 ERRFKSA
+1484 EKRFRSA
-1491 SEAFR
+1491 AEAFR

-1515 FHPKDYGNEME
+1515 FHPRDYGNEME

-1544 AIIYRDARNTPSE
+1544 AIIYRDARNVPSE

-1590 QSLAR
+1590 QSLTR

-1614 VNRIYEVDEARFNVV
+1614 VNRIYDVDEARFNVV
-1629 KRLVLSFGIVS
+1629 KKLILSFGIVS

-1661 AELEKDGTLVKG
+1661 SGLEEDGILVKG
-1673 FLKEESE
+1673 FLKEGSE

-1685 IRDDLE
+1685 IKDELE

-1710 SHYLSED
+1710 SHYLSND

-1754 VGGHQERHVIDAWC
+1754 VGGNQERHVIEAWC

>member
-1 VGDNVSENMVNYI
+1 
-14 TDRVSKEE
+14 
-22 VLDGFEPLVQKW
+22 
-34 FNSKFDDLTPP
+34 
-45 QAMAVPLISKK
+45 MAVPLISKK

-899 QAIRQIGGMYL
+899 QAIRQIGGIYL

-1080 TPQYLMAEDVIYLEA
+1080 TPQYLIAEDVIYLEA

-1101 DVVPEKTLR
+1101 DVIPEKTLR

-1197 IIDMLRRSPPVTKS
+1197 IIDMLRRSPPVTKN

-1430 GTKVEEL
+1430 GTKVKEL
-1437 DSLIVKRFEKKG
+1437 DSLIVERFEKKG